1 MAIELQGQYQ
11 ALARKYRPQTF
22 EDVVGQEHVINALMN
37 SIEQQRIHHAY
48 LLTGTRGIGKTT
60 IARIIA
66 KCLECENGIT
76 AHPHV
81 NGESLCDTCKAI
93 ADGNFPDVIEIDGAS
108 QTKVDDTRQLLESTQ
123 YPPLKG
129 RFKVYIIDEV
139 HMLSQ
144 SSFNALLKTLE
155 EPPAYVKFILA
166 TTDPQKIPVTVLSRC
181 LQFQLKALTVNQ
193 ISAQIAKIATK
204 ENISFENDAVNLLAR
219 AARGSMRDALSLC
232 DQAVALGN
240 GSITND
246 NVQAM
251 LGTAGDGFVCSVL
264 DLLKNPSATV
274 QDTATVA
281 VQPQKTLSDV
291 LNEIRTISPNYRTLL
306 NDLVLCFHD
315 LALFQMIGYPQNIN
329 IFSIPQSTLTT
340 YGPLFSSQAL
350 QLYYQIALQGIEEY
364 KVSSDGA
371 TAFEMT
377 ILRMLAF
384 TPEKKKDWIGED
396 NSVEVIYLNP
406 VINSAVDGIVAGKI
420 PAENNHSLNTIFTNE
435 TTGAVST
442 SVAANLKADGSVNS
456 ELVDKVA
463 SENITLNPDI
473 TSALVAEA
481 NAITNSRAI
490 LNKTGEEISLITE
503 TDKIKQNSDINVVTE
518 TAPDAQDLPSDT
530 VTDHDVVVQTADT
543 TNNDVSAPLSVN
555 TDGKT
560 IQSNSV
566 EANSAFA
573 QKSTL
578 DNISIS
584 SAKASPAVEATDTVT
599 VSNDEIPSVTDPNEI
614 NEFPV
619 PDINPQSQV
628 FSVNPQ
634 NSALDFGSTYGS
646 KSEDLNVLI
655 HGLETLNNQV
665 VTNNSPHL
673 GQYRKVLTNIITPK
687 STDSSI
693 VPENEELQTNSSFTK
708 LSSLRNNQ
716 ELQDKFSLISDVSRY
731 INHIYGVLK
740 GYQTEAESLKEGK
753 SKSSHIEG
761 MSSIISDMTYGKNS
775 NDSVNGAANDETPS
789 ITDSISKLPSFNEN
803 GEIVTSSSIAPDTN
817 NTSEVKNEP
826 SVQSVNDSSFDNTEV
841 KSNVNNAETAPA
853 NDEPVYIGATGNLNP
868 EAIKATNADNTN
880 VAIENSVSDSSLVH
894 VPSNSNKVT
903 ADDFTKVVQ
912 ELSSDNSKDKKNEV
926 KTDNNEILTPQ
937 VVELTPDELL
947 RKAQEEALAQLQS
960 NQSLN
965 QKLKEEAATLNKNVD
980 ASNLPIDDNKSFI
993 EDDKANLNAELPDAV
1008 SEGSVS
1014 SPIETTPATSNL
1026 NASTDNA
1033 ATNATRTAAKN
1044 GIAESTDKE
1053 LVIKVNDTLVSTDT
1067 VKVNSIAQS
1076 SVIGSAKVTNNNTKL
1091 TNTDDMRADTDLSK
1105 VQEFMSL
1112 TKALAL
1118 ELQKGSYTDSVPV
1131 IKAHTYSQSLNQAI
1145 TETLNG
1151 QLGSNH
1157 NAVEGNSIGVFSNE
1171 FSSIN
1176 ENKVIET
1183 ASTKPQVLGKHQSV
1197 LQDKTSTAQNTQISE
1212 NNSVSSSS
1220 EVPSEYF
1227 YEIPVDAYESDIDP
1241 VDNSIVDE
1249 SYDNDEFSEGSRV
1262 KGSDLKFDYIGANEN
1277 STNADGNPAKFR
1289 ESTLKLIEEDQQF
1302 ENKRLGRRLESCDFY
1317 DRVYKNDAWYQDIVK
1332 AGYNDG
1338 PVYSALC
1345 YTNRVVSPDDPY
1357 SWVLQISS
1365 DFQLLF
1371 ISPEFHH
1378 NLRTKFSIEQEHP
1391 VELKIEKVQGIP
1403 RGCPEDLARHF
1414 YVKEIEDTRQKM
1426 SKDKNVSL
1434 LLEHLG
1440 EDIRTLN
1447 LSLYK
1452 QEDSKSLTKK

>member
-1 MAIELQGQYQ
+1 M
-11 ALARKYRPQTF
+11 
-22 EDVVGQEHVINALMN
+22 
-37 SIEQQRIHHAY
+37 
-48 LLTGTRGIGKTT
+48 
-60 IARIIA
+60 
-66 KCLECENGIT
+66 
-76 AHPHV
+76 
-81 NGESLCDTCKAI
+81 
-93 ADGNFPDVIEIDGAS
+93 
-108 QTKVDDTRQLLESTQ
+108 
-123 YPPLKG
+123 
-129 RFKVYIIDEV
+129 
-139 HMLSQ
+139 
-144 SSFNALLKTLE
+144 
-155 EPPAYVKFILA
+155 
-166 TTDPQKIPVTVLSRC
+166 
-181 LQFQLKALTVNQ
+181 
-193 ISAQIAKIATK
+193 
-204 ENISFENDAVNLLAR
+204 
-219 AARGSMRDALSLC
+219 
-232 DQAVALGN
+232 
-240 GSITND
+240 
-246 NVQAM
+246 
-251 LGTAGDGFVCSVL
+251 
-264 DLLKNPSATV
+264 
-274 QDTATVA
+274 
-281 VQPQKTLSDV
+281 
-291 LNEIRTISPNYRTLL
+291 
-306 NDLVLCFHD
+306 
-315 LALFQMIGYPQNIN
+315 
-329 IFSIPQSTLTT
+329 
-340 YGPLFSSQAL
+340 
-350 QLYYQIALQGIEEY
+350 
-364 KVSSDGA
+364 
-371 TAFEMT
+371 
-377 ILRMLAF
+377 
-384 TPEKKKDWIGED
+384 
-396 NSVEVIYLNP
+396 
-406 VINSAVDGIVAGKI
+406 
-420 PAENNHSLNTIFTNE
+420 
-435 TTGAVST
+435 
-442 SVAANLKADGSVNS
+442 
-456 ELVDKVA
+456 
-463 SENITLNPDI
+463 NPDI

-555 TDGKT
+555 TDGTT
-560 IQSNSV
+560 IQINSV

-628 FSVNPQ
+628 FSVNPK
-634 NSALDFGSTYGS
+634 NSAPDFGSTYGS

-665 VTNNSPHL
+665 VTNNNPHL

-775 NDSVNGAANDETPS
+775 NDSVNGVANDETPS

-817 NTSEVKNEP
+817 NTSEVKTEP

-965 QKLKEEAATLNKNVD
+965 QKLKEEAAALNKNVD
-980 ASNLPIDDNKSFI
+980 ASNLPKDDNKSFI

-1014 SPIETTPATSNL
+1014 SPIETTPAASNL

-1176 ENKVIET
+1176 ENKAIET
-1183 ASTKPQVLGKHQSV
+1183 ASIQPQVLGKHQSV

-1249 SYDNDEFSEGSRV
+1249 SYDNDEFSEGARV

-1391 VELKIEKVQGIP
+1391 IELKIEKVQGIP

>member
-1 MAIELQGQYQ
+1 M
-11 ALARKYRPQTF
+11 
-22 EDVVGQEHVINALMN
+22 
-37 SIEQQRIHHAY
+37 
-48 LLTGTRGIGKTT
+48 
-60 IARIIA
+60 
-66 KCLECENGIT
+66 
-76 AHPHV
+76 
-81 NGESLCDTCKAI
+81 
-93 ADGNFPDVIEIDGAS
+93 
-108 QTKVDDTRQLLESTQ
+108 
-123 YPPLKG
+123 
-129 RFKVYIIDEV
+129 
-139 HMLSQ
+139 
-144 SSFNALLKTLE
+144 
-155 EPPAYVKFILA
+155 
-166 TTDPQKIPVTVLSRC
+166 
-181 LQFQLKALTVNQ
+181 
-193 ISAQIAKIATK
+193 
-204 ENISFENDAVNLLAR
+204 
-219 AARGSMRDALSLC
+219 
-232 DQAVALGN
+232 
-240 GSITND
+240 
-246 NVQAM
+246 
-251 LGTAGDGFVCSVL
+251 
-264 DLLKNPSATV
+264 
-274 QDTATVA
+274 
-281 VQPQKTLSDV
+281 
-291 LNEIRTISPNYRTLL
+291 
-306 NDLVLCFHD
+306 
-315 LALFQMIGYPQNIN
+315 
-329 IFSIPQSTLTT
+329 
-340 YGPLFSSQAL
+340 
-350 QLYYQIALQGIEEY
+350 
-364 KVSSDGA
+364 
-371 TAFEMT
+371 
-377 ILRMLAF
+377 
-384 TPEKKKDWIGED
+384 
-396 NSVEVIYLNP
+396 
-406 VINSAVDGIVAGKI
+406 
-420 PAENNHSLNTIFTNE
+420 
-435 TTGAVST
+435 
-442 SVAANLKADGSVNS
+442 
-456 ELVDKVA
+456 
-463 SENITLNPDI
+463 NPDI
-473 TSALVAEA
+473 ISALVAEA

-518 TAPDAQDLPSDT
+518 TALDAQDLPSDT

-555 TDGKT
+555 TDGTT
-560 IQSNSV
+560 IQINSV

-584 SAKASPAVEATDTVT
+584 SAKASPTVEATDTVT

-628 FSVNPQ
+628 FSVNPK
-634 NSALDFGSTYGS
+634 NSAPDFGSTYGS

-665 VTNNSPHL
+665 VTNNNPHL

-775 NDSVNGAANDETPS
+775 NDSVNGVANDETPS

-803 GEIVTSSSIAPDTN
+803 GEIVTPSSIAPDTN
-817 NTSEVKNEP
+817 NTSEVKTEP

-965 QKLKEEAATLNKNVD
+965 QKLKEEAAALNKNVD
-980 ASNLPIDDNKSFI
+980 ASNLPKDDNKSFI

-1014 SPIETTPATSNL
+1014 SPIETTPAASNL
-1026 NASTDNA
+1026 NASTDNV

-1171 FSSIN
+1171 DSSIN
-1176 ENKVIET
+1176 ENKAIET
-1183 ASTKPQVLGKHQSV
+1183 ASTKPQVLVQHQSV

-1249 SYDNDEFSEGSRV
+1249 SYDNDEFSEGARV

-1452 QEDSKSLTKK
+1452 QEDSKALTKK

>member
-1 MAIELQGQYQ
+1 M
-11 ALARKYRPQTF
+11 
-22 EDVVGQEHVINALMN
+22 
-37 SIEQQRIHHAY
+37 
-48 LLTGTRGIGKTT
+48 
-60 IARIIA
+60 
-66 KCLECENGIT
+66 
-76 AHPHV
+76 
-81 NGESLCDTCKAI
+81 
-93 ADGNFPDVIEIDGAS
+93 
-108 QTKVDDTRQLLESTQ
+108 
-123 YPPLKG
+123 
-129 RFKVYIIDEV
+129 
-139 HMLSQ
+139 
-144 SSFNALLKTLE
+144 
-155 EPPAYVKFILA
+155 
-166 TTDPQKIPVTVLSRC
+166 
-181 LQFQLKALTVNQ
+181 
-193 ISAQIAKIATK
+193 
-204 ENISFENDAVNLLAR
+204 
-219 AARGSMRDALSLC
+219 
-232 DQAVALGN
+232 
-240 GSITND
+240 
-246 NVQAM
+246 
-251 LGTAGDGFVCSVL
+251 
-264 DLLKNPSATV
+264 
-274 QDTATVA
+274 
-281 VQPQKTLSDV
+281 
-291 LNEIRTISPNYRTLL
+291 
-306 NDLVLCFHD
+306 
-315 LALFQMIGYPQNIN
+315 
-329 IFSIPQSTLTT
+329 
-340 YGPLFSSQAL
+340 
-350 QLYYQIALQGIEEY
+350 
-364 KVSSDGA
+364 
-371 TAFEMT
+371 
-377 ILRMLAF
+377 
-384 TPEKKKDWIGED
+384 
-396 NSVEVIYLNP
+396 
-406 VINSAVDGIVAGKI
+406 
-420 PAENNHSLNTIFTNE
+420 
-435 TTGAVST
+435 
-442 SVAANLKADGSVNS
+442 
-456 ELVDKVA
+456 
-463 SENITLNPDI
+463 NPDI

-555 TDGKT
+555 TDGTT
-560 IQSNSV
+560 IQINSV

-628 FSVNPQ
+628 FSVNPK
-634 NSALDFGSTYGS
+634 NSAPDFGSTYGS

-665 VTNNSPHL
+665 VTNNNPHL

-775 NDSVNGAANDETPS
+775 NDSVNGVANDETPS

-817 NTSEVKNEP
+817 NTSEVKTEP

-965 QKLKEEAATLNKNVD
+965 QKLKEEAAALNKNVD
-980 ASNLPIDDNKSFI
+980 ASNLPKEDNKSFI

-1014 SPIETTPATSNL
+1014 APIETTPAASIL

-1033 ATNATRTAAKN
+1033 ATNATRTAATN

-1053 LVIKVNDTLVSTDT
+1053 LVLKVNDTLVSTDT
-1067 VKVNSIAQS
+1067 VKENSIAQS

-1091 TNTDDMRADTDLSK
+1091 INTDDMRADTDLSK

-1157 NAVEGNSIGVFSNE
+1157 NAVEGNSSGVFSKE

-1183 ASTKPQVLGKHQSV
+1183 ASTKPQVLVQHQSV

-1249 SYDNDEFSEGSRV
+1249 SYDNDEFSEGARV

-1452 QEDSKSLTKK
+1452 QEDSKALTKK

>member
-1 MAIELQGQYQ
+1 M
-11 ALARKYRPQTF
+11 
-22 EDVVGQEHVINALMN
+22 
-37 SIEQQRIHHAY
+37 
-48 LLTGTRGIGKTT
+48 
-60 IARIIA
+60 
-66 KCLECENGIT
+66 
-76 AHPHV
+76 
-81 NGESLCDTCKAI
+81 
-93 ADGNFPDVIEIDGAS
+93 
-108 QTKVDDTRQLLESTQ
+108 
-123 YPPLKG
+123 
-129 RFKVYIIDEV
+129 
-139 HMLSQ
+139 
-144 SSFNALLKTLE
+144 
-155 EPPAYVKFILA
+155 
-166 TTDPQKIPVTVLSRC
+166 
-181 LQFQLKALTVNQ
+181 
-193 ISAQIAKIATK
+193 
-204 ENISFENDAVNLLAR
+204 
-219 AARGSMRDALSLC
+219 
-232 DQAVALGN
+232 
-240 GSITND
+240 
-246 NVQAM
+246 
-251 LGTAGDGFVCSVL
+251 
-264 DLLKNPSATV
+264 
-274 QDTATVA
+274 
-281 VQPQKTLSDV
+281 
-291 LNEIRTISPNYRTLL
+291 
-306 NDLVLCFHD
+306 
-315 LALFQMIGYPQNIN
+315 
-329 IFSIPQSTLTT
+329 
-340 YGPLFSSQAL
+340 
-350 QLYYQIALQGIEEY
+350 
-364 KVSSDGA
+364 
-371 TAFEMT
+371 
-377 ILRMLAF
+377 
-384 TPEKKKDWIGED
+384 
-396 NSVEVIYLNP
+396 
-406 VINSAVDGIVAGKI
+406 
-420 PAENNHSLNTIFTNE
+420 
-435 TTGAVST
+435 
-442 SVAANLKADGSVNS
+442 
-456 ELVDKVA
+456 
-463 SENITLNPDI
+463 NPDI

-490 LNKTGEEISLITE
+490 LNKTGEEIALITE
-503 TDKIKQNSDINVVTE
+503 TDKTKLNSDINVATE

-555 TDGKT
+555 TDGTT

-566 EANSAFA
+566 EANSDFA

-584 SAKASPAVEATDTVT
+584 SAKASPTVEATDTVT

-634 NSALDFGSTYGS
+634 NSAPDFSSTYGS

-665 VTNNSPHL
+665 VTNNNPHL

-693 VPENEELQTNSSFTK
+693 VPENEELQTNSSFTN

-775 NDSVNGAANDETPS
+775 NDSINGAANEETPS

-817 NTSEVKNEP
+817 NTSEVKTEP

-841 KSNVNNAETAPA
+841 KSNANNAETAPA

-894 VPSNSNKVT
+894 VSSNSNKVT

-912 ELSSDNSKDKKNEV
+912 NLSSDNSKDKKNEV

-965 QKLKEEAATLNKNVD
+965 QKLKEEAAALNKNVD
-980 ASNLPIDDNKSFI
+980 ASNLPKDDNKSFI

-1014 SPIETTPATSNL
+1014 APIETTSAASNL

-1033 ATNATRTAAKN
+1033 ATNATRTAATN

-1076 SVIGSAKVTNNNTKL
+1076 SVIGPAKVTNNNTKL

-1151 QLGSNH
+1151 QLGSNL
-1157 NAVEGNSIGVFSNE
+1157 NAVEGNSSGVFSNE
-1171 FSSIN
+1171 DSSIN
-1176 ENKVIET
+1176 ENKVIES
-1183 ASTKPQVLGKHQSV
+1183 ASTKPQVLVQHQSV

-1249 SYDNDEFSEGSRV
+1249 SYDNDEFSEGARV

-1391 VELKIEKVQGIP
+1391 VELKIERVQGIP

-1452 QEDSKSLTKK
+1452 QENSKALTKK

>member
-1 MAIELQGQYQ
+1 M
-11 ALARKYRPQTF
+11 
-22 EDVVGQEHVINALMN
+22 
-37 SIEQQRIHHAY
+37 
-48 LLTGTRGIGKTT
+48 
-60 IARIIA
+60 
-66 KCLECENGIT
+66 
-76 AHPHV
+76 
-81 NGESLCDTCKAI
+81 
-93 ADGNFPDVIEIDGAS
+93 
-108 QTKVDDTRQLLESTQ
+108 
-123 YPPLKG
+123 
-129 RFKVYIIDEV
+129 
-139 HMLSQ
+139 
-144 SSFNALLKTLE
+144 
-155 EPPAYVKFILA
+155 
-166 TTDPQKIPVTVLSRC
+166 
-181 LQFQLKALTVNQ
+181 
-193 ISAQIAKIATK
+193 
-204 ENISFENDAVNLLAR
+204 
-219 AARGSMRDALSLC
+219 
-232 DQAVALGN
+232 
-240 GSITND
+240 
-246 NVQAM
+246 
-251 LGTAGDGFVCSVL
+251 
-264 DLLKNPSATV
+264 
-274 QDTATVA
+274 
-281 VQPQKTLSDV
+281 
-291 LNEIRTISPNYRTLL
+291 
-306 NDLVLCFHD
+306 
-315 LALFQMIGYPQNIN
+315 
-329 IFSIPQSTLTT
+329 
-340 YGPLFSSQAL
+340 
-350 QLYYQIALQGIEEY
+350 
-364 KVSSDGA
+364 
-371 TAFEMT
+371 
-377 ILRMLAF
+377 
-384 TPEKKKDWIGED
+384 
-396 NSVEVIYLNP
+396 
-406 VINSAVDGIVAGKI
+406 
-420 PAENNHSLNTIFTNE
+420 
-435 TTGAVST
+435 
-442 SVAANLKADGSVNS
+442 
-456 ELVDKVA
+456 
-463 SENITLNPDI
+463 NPDI

-555 TDGKT
+555 TDGTT
-560 IQSNSV
+560 IQINSV

-628 FSVNPQ
+628 FSVNPK
-634 NSALDFGSTYGS
+634 NSAPDFGSTYGS

-665 VTNNSPHL
+665 VTNNNPHL

-775 NDSVNGAANDETPS
+775 NASVNGVANDETPS

-817 NTSEVKNEP
+817 NTSEVKTEP

-965 QKLKEEAATLNKNVD
+965 QKLKEEAAALNKNVD
-980 ASNLPIDDNKSFI
+980 ASNLPKDDNKSFI

-1014 SPIETTPATSNL
+1014 SPIETTPAASNL

-1176 ENKVIET
+1176 ENKAIET
-1183 ASTKPQVLGKHQSV
+1183 ASIQPQVLGKHQSV

-1249 SYDNDEFSEGSRV
+1249 SYDNDEFSEGARV

-1391 VELKIEKVQGIP
+1391 IELKIEKVQGIP

>member
-1 MAIELQGQYQ
+1 M
-11 ALARKYRPQTF
+11 
-22 EDVVGQEHVINALMN
+22 
-37 SIEQQRIHHAY
+37 
-48 LLTGTRGIGKTT
+48 
-60 IARIIA
+60 
-66 KCLECENGIT
+66 
-76 AHPHV
+76 
-81 NGESLCDTCKAI
+81 
-93 ADGNFPDVIEIDGAS
+93 
-108 QTKVDDTRQLLESTQ
+108 
-123 YPPLKG
+123 
-129 RFKVYIIDEV
+129 
-139 HMLSQ
+139 
-144 SSFNALLKTLE
+144 
-155 EPPAYVKFILA
+155 
-166 TTDPQKIPVTVLSRC
+166 
-181 LQFQLKALTVNQ
+181 
-193 ISAQIAKIATK
+193 
-204 ENISFENDAVNLLAR
+204 
-219 AARGSMRDALSLC
+219 
-232 DQAVALGN
+232 
-240 GSITND
+240 
-246 NVQAM
+246 
-251 LGTAGDGFVCSVL
+251 
-264 DLLKNPSATV
+264 
-274 QDTATVA
+274 
-281 VQPQKTLSDV
+281 
-291 LNEIRTISPNYRTLL
+291 
-306 NDLVLCFHD
+306 
-315 LALFQMIGYPQNIN
+315 
-329 IFSIPQSTLTT
+329 
-340 YGPLFSSQAL
+340 
-350 QLYYQIALQGIEEY
+350 
-364 KVSSDGA
+364 
-371 TAFEMT
+371 
-377 ILRMLAF
+377 
-384 TPEKKKDWIGED
+384 
-396 NSVEVIYLNP
+396 
-406 VINSAVDGIVAGKI
+406 
-420 PAENNHSLNTIFTNE
+420 
-435 TTGAVST
+435 
-442 SVAANLKADGSVNS
+442 
-456 ELVDKVA
+456 
-463 SENITLNPDI
+463 NPDI

-555 TDGKT
+555 TDGTT
-560 IQSNSV
+560 IQINSV

-628 FSVNPQ
+628 FSVNPK
-634 NSALDFGSTYGS
+634 NSAPDFGSTYGS

-665 VTNNSPHL
+665 VTNNNPHL

-775 NDSVNGAANDETPS
+775 NDSVNGVANDETPS

-817 NTSEVKNEP
+817 NTSEVKTEP

-853 NDEPVYIGATGNLNP
+853 NDEPVYIGATGNLNS

-894 VPSNSNKVT
+894 VPSNTNKVT

-965 QKLKEEAATLNKNVD
+965 KKLKEEAAALNKNVD
-980 ASNLPIDDNKSFI
+980 ASNLPKDDNKSFI

-1014 SPIETTPATSNL
+1014 APIETTPAASNL

-1033 ATNATRTAAKN
+1033 ATNATRTAATN

-1053 LVIKVNDTLVSTDT
+1053 LVLKVNDTLVSTDT
-1067 VKVNSIAQS
+1067 VKENSIAQS

-1091 TNTDDMRADTDLSK
+1091 INTDDMRADTDLSK

-1183 ASTKPQVLGKHQSV
+1183 ASTKPQVLVQHQSV
-1197 LQDKTSTAQNTQISE
+1197 LQDKTSTAHNTQISE

-1220 EVPSEYF
+1220 VVPSEYF

-1249 SYDNDEFSEGSRV
+1249 SYDNDEFSEGARV
-1262 KGSDLKFDYIGANEN
+1262 KGCDLKFDYIGANEN

>member
-1 MAIELQGQYQ
+1 M
-11 ALARKYRPQTF
+11 
-22 EDVVGQEHVINALMN
+22 
-37 SIEQQRIHHAY
+37 
-48 LLTGTRGIGKTT
+48 
-60 IARIIA
+60 
-66 KCLECENGIT
+66 
-76 AHPHV
+76 
-81 NGESLCDTCKAI
+81 
-93 ADGNFPDVIEIDGAS
+93 
-108 QTKVDDTRQLLESTQ
+108 
-123 YPPLKG
+123 
-129 RFKVYIIDEV
+129 
-139 HMLSQ
+139 
-144 SSFNALLKTLE
+144 
-155 EPPAYVKFILA
+155 
-166 TTDPQKIPVTVLSRC
+166 
-181 LQFQLKALTVNQ
+181 
-193 ISAQIAKIATK
+193 
-204 ENISFENDAVNLLAR
+204 
-219 AARGSMRDALSLC
+219 
-232 DQAVALGN
+232 
-240 GSITND
+240 
-246 NVQAM
+246 
-251 LGTAGDGFVCSVL
+251 
-264 DLLKNPSATV
+264 
-274 QDTATVA
+274 
-281 VQPQKTLSDV
+281 
-291 LNEIRTISPNYRTLL
+291 
-306 NDLVLCFHD
+306 
-315 LALFQMIGYPQNIN
+315 
-329 IFSIPQSTLTT
+329 
-340 YGPLFSSQAL
+340 
-350 QLYYQIALQGIEEY
+350 
-364 KVSSDGA
+364 
-371 TAFEMT
+371 
-377 ILRMLAF
+377 
-384 TPEKKKDWIGED
+384 
-396 NSVEVIYLNP
+396 
-406 VINSAVDGIVAGKI
+406 
-420 PAENNHSLNTIFTNE
+420 
-435 TTGAVST
+435 
-442 SVAANLKADGSVNS
+442 
-456 ELVDKVA
+456 
-463 SENITLNPDI
+463 NPDI

-628 FSVNPQ
+628 FSVNPK
-634 NSALDFGSTYGS
+634 NSAPDFGSTYGS

-665 VTNNSPHL
+665 VTNNNPHL

-817 NTSEVKNEP
+817 NSSEVKTEP

-965 QKLKEEAATLNKNVD
+965 QKLKEEAAALNKNVD
-980 ASNLPIDDNKSFI
+980 ASNLPKDDNKSFI

-1014 SPIETTPATSNL
+1014 APIETTPAASNL

-1033 ATNATRTAAKN
+1033 ATNATRTAATN

-1053 LVIKVNDTLVSTDT
+1053 LVLKVNDTLVSTDT
-1067 VKVNSIAQS
+1067 VKENSIAQS

-1183 ASTKPQVLGKHQSV
+1183 ASTKPQVLVQHQSV

-1249 SYDNDEFSEGSRV
+1249 SYDNDEFSEGARV

>member
-1 MAIELQGQYQ
+1 M
-11 ALARKYRPQTF
+11 
-22 EDVVGQEHVINALMN
+22 
-37 SIEQQRIHHAY
+37 
-48 LLTGTRGIGKTT
+48 
-60 IARIIA
+60 
-66 KCLECENGIT
+66 
-76 AHPHV
+76 
-81 NGESLCDTCKAI
+81 
-93 ADGNFPDVIEIDGAS
+93 
-108 QTKVDDTRQLLESTQ
+108 
-123 YPPLKG
+123 
-129 RFKVYIIDEV
+129 
-139 HMLSQ
+139 
-144 SSFNALLKTLE
+144 
-155 EPPAYVKFILA
+155 
-166 TTDPQKIPVTVLSRC
+166 
-181 LQFQLKALTVNQ
+181 
-193 ISAQIAKIATK
+193 
-204 ENISFENDAVNLLAR
+204 
-219 AARGSMRDALSLC
+219 
-232 DQAVALGN
+232 
-240 GSITND
+240 
-246 NVQAM
+246 
-251 LGTAGDGFVCSVL
+251 
-264 DLLKNPSATV
+264 
-274 QDTATVA
+274 
-281 VQPQKTLSDV
+281 
-291 LNEIRTISPNYRTLL
+291 
-306 NDLVLCFHD
+306 
-315 LALFQMIGYPQNIN
+315 
-329 IFSIPQSTLTT
+329 
-340 YGPLFSSQAL
+340 
-350 QLYYQIALQGIEEY
+350 
-364 KVSSDGA
+364 
-371 TAFEMT
+371 
-377 ILRMLAF
+377 
-384 TPEKKKDWIGED
+384 
-396 NSVEVIYLNP
+396 
-406 VINSAVDGIVAGKI
+406 
-420 PAENNHSLNTIFTNE
+420 
-435 TTGAVST
+435 
-442 SVAANLKADGSVNS
+442 
-456 ELVDKVA
+456 
-463 SENITLNPDI
+463 NPDI

-555 TDGKT
+555 TDGTT
-560 IQSNSV
+560 IQINSV

-584 SAKASPAVEATDTVT
+584 SAKASPTVEATDTVT

-628 FSVNPQ
+628 FSVNPK
-634 NSALDFGSTYGS
+634 NSAPDFGSTYGS

-665 VTNNSPHL
+665 VTNNNPHL

-775 NDSVNGAANDETPS
+775 NDSVNGVANDETPS

-803 GEIVTSSSIAPDTN
+803 GEIVTPSSIAPDTN
-817 NTSEVKNEP
+817 NTSEVKTEP

-965 QKLKEEAATLNKNVD
+965 QKLKEEAAALNKNVD
-980 ASNLPIDDNKSFI
+980 ASNLPKDDNKSFI

-1014 SPIETTPATSNL
+1014 SPIETTPAASNL

-1044 GIAESTDKE
+1044 GIAENTDKE

-1171 FSSIN
+1171 DSSIN
-1176 ENKVIET
+1176 ENKAIET
-1183 ASTKPQVLGKHQSV
+1183 ASTKPQVLVQHQSV

-1249 SYDNDEFSEGSRV
+1249 SYDNDEFSEGARV

-1452 QEDSKSLTKK
+1452 QEDSKALTKK

>member
-1 MAIELQGQYQ
+1 M
-11 ALARKYRPQTF
+11 
-22 EDVVGQEHVINALMN
+22 
-37 SIEQQRIHHAY
+37 
-48 LLTGTRGIGKTT
+48 
-60 IARIIA
+60 
-66 KCLECENGIT
+66 
-76 AHPHV
+76 
-81 NGESLCDTCKAI
+81 
-93 ADGNFPDVIEIDGAS
+93 
-108 QTKVDDTRQLLESTQ
+108 
-123 YPPLKG
+123 
-129 RFKVYIIDEV
+129 
-139 HMLSQ
+139 
-144 SSFNALLKTLE
+144 
-155 EPPAYVKFILA
+155 
-166 TTDPQKIPVTVLSRC
+166 
-181 LQFQLKALTVNQ
+181 
-193 ISAQIAKIATK
+193 
-204 ENISFENDAVNLLAR
+204 
-219 AARGSMRDALSLC
+219 
-232 DQAVALGN
+232 
-240 GSITND
+240 
-246 NVQAM
+246 
-251 LGTAGDGFVCSVL
+251 
-264 DLLKNPSATV
+264 
-274 QDTATVA
+274 
-281 VQPQKTLSDV
+281 
-291 LNEIRTISPNYRTLL
+291 
-306 NDLVLCFHD
+306 
-315 LALFQMIGYPQNIN
+315 
-329 IFSIPQSTLTT
+329 
-340 YGPLFSSQAL
+340 
-350 QLYYQIALQGIEEY
+350 
-364 KVSSDGA
+364 
-371 TAFEMT
+371 
-377 ILRMLAF
+377 
-384 TPEKKKDWIGED
+384 
-396 NSVEVIYLNP
+396 
-406 VINSAVDGIVAGKI
+406 
-420 PAENNHSLNTIFTNE
+420 
-435 TTGAVST
+435 
-442 SVAANLKADGSVNS
+442 
-456 ELVDKVA
+456 
-463 SENITLNPDI
+463 NPDI

-490 LNKTGEEISLITE
+490 LNKTGEEIALITE
-503 TDKIKQNSDINVVTE
+503 TDKTKLNSDINVVTE
-518 TAPDAQDLPSDT
+518 TAPDAQDLPSDS

-614 NEFPV
+614 NEFQV
-619 PDINPQSQV
+619 TDINPQSQV

-634 NSALDFGSTYGS
+634 NNAPDFGSTYGS

-665 VTNNSPHL
+665 VTNNNPHL

-817 NTSEVKNEP
+817 NSSEVKTEP

-965 QKLKEEAATLNKNVD
+965 QKLKEEAAALNKNVD
-980 ASNLPIDDNKSFI
+980 ASNLPKDDNKSFI

-1014 SPIETTPATSNL
+1014 APIETTPAASNL
-1026 NASTDNA
+1026 NASTDNV
-1033 ATNATRTAAKN
+1033 ATNATRTTATN

-1076 SVIGSAKVTNNNTKL
+1076 SIIGSAKVTNNNTKL
-1091 TNTDDMRADTDLSK
+1091 TNTDDMRSDTDLSK

-1171 FSSIN
+1171 VSSIN

-1183 ASTKPQVLGKHQSV
+1183 ASTKPQVLVQHQSV
-1197 LQDKTSTAQNTQISE
+1197 LQDKTSTAHNTQISE

-1220 EVPSEYF
+1220 EMPSEYF

-1249 SYDNDEFSEGSRV
+1249 SYDNDEFSEGARV

-1317 DRVYKNDAWYQDIVK
+1317 DKVYKNDAWYQDIVK

>member
-1 MAIELQGQYQ
+1 M
-11 ALARKYRPQTF
+11 
-22 EDVVGQEHVINALMN
+22 
-37 SIEQQRIHHAY
+37 
-48 LLTGTRGIGKTT
+48 
-60 IARIIA
+60 
-66 KCLECENGIT
+66 
-76 AHPHV
+76 
-81 NGESLCDTCKAI
+81 
-93 ADGNFPDVIEIDGAS
+93 
-108 QTKVDDTRQLLESTQ
+108 
-123 YPPLKG
+123 
-129 RFKVYIIDEV
+129 
-139 HMLSQ
+139 
-144 SSFNALLKTLE
+144 
-155 EPPAYVKFILA
+155 
-166 TTDPQKIPVTVLSRC
+166 
-181 LQFQLKALTVNQ
+181 
-193 ISAQIAKIATK
+193 
-204 ENISFENDAVNLLAR
+204 
-219 AARGSMRDALSLC
+219 
-232 DQAVALGN
+232 
-240 GSITND
+240 
-246 NVQAM
+246 
-251 LGTAGDGFVCSVL
+251 
-264 DLLKNPSATV
+264 
-274 QDTATVA
+274 
-281 VQPQKTLSDV
+281 
-291 LNEIRTISPNYRTLL
+291 
-306 NDLVLCFHD
+306 
-315 LALFQMIGYPQNIN
+315 
-329 IFSIPQSTLTT
+329 
-340 YGPLFSSQAL
+340 
-350 QLYYQIALQGIEEY
+350 
-364 KVSSDGA
+364 
-371 TAFEMT
+371 
-377 ILRMLAF
+377 
-384 TPEKKKDWIGED
+384 
-396 NSVEVIYLNP
+396 
-406 VINSAVDGIVAGKI
+406 
-420 PAENNHSLNTIFTNE
+420 
-435 TTGAVST
+435 
-442 SVAANLKADGSVNS
+442 
-456 ELVDKVA
+456 
-463 SENITLNPDI
+463 NPDI

-490 LNKTGEEISLITE
+490 LNKTGEEIALITE
-503 TDKIKQNSDINVVTE
+503 TDKTKLNSDINVATE

-530 VTDHDVVVQTADT
+530 VTDHDVVVQTVDT

-555 TDGKT
+555 TDGTT

-566 EANSAFA
+566 EANSDFA

-584 SAKASPAVEATDTVT
+584 SAKASPTVEATDTVT

-634 NSALDFGSTYGS
+634 NSAPDFSSTYGS

-665 VTNNSPHL
+665 VTNNNPHL

-775 NDSVNGAANDETPS
+775 NDSVNGDANDETPS

-803 GEIVTSSSIAPDTN
+803 GEIVTSSSIVPDTN
-817 NTSEVKNEP
+817 NTSEVKTEP
-826 SVQSVNDSSFDNTEV
+826 SVQSVNDSPFDNTEV

-853 NDEPVYIGATGNLNP
+853 NGEPVYIGTTGNLNH

-894 VPSNSNKVT
+894 VSSNSNKVT

-912 ELSSDNSKDKKNEV
+912 NLSSDNLKDKKNEV
-926 KTDNNEILTPQ
+926 KTDNNDILTPQ

-965 QKLKEEAATLNKNVD
+965 QKLKEEAAALNKNVD
-980 ASNLPIDDNKSFI
+980 ASNLPKNDNKSFI

-1014 SPIETTPATSNL
+1014 APIETTPAASNL

-1033 ATNATRTAAKN
+1033 ATNATRTSATD

-1112 TKALAL
+1112 TKALAI

-1157 NAVEGNSIGVFSNE
+1157 NAVEGNSSGVFSNE
-1171 FSSIN
+1171 VSSIN

-1183 ASTKPQVLGKHQSV
+1183 ASTKPQVLVQHQSV
-1197 LQDKTSTAQNTQISE
+1197 LQDKISTAQNTQISE

-1249 SYDNDEFSEGSRV
+1249 SYDNDEFSEGARV

-1391 VELKIEKVQGIP
+1391 VELKIENVQGIP

-1414 YVKEIEDTRQKM
+1414 YIKEIEDTRQKM

-1452 QEDSKSLTKK
+1452 QEDSKALTKK

>member
-1 MAIELQGQYQ
+1 M
-11 ALARKYRPQTF
+11 
-22 EDVVGQEHVINALMN
+22 
-37 SIEQQRIHHAY
+37 
-48 LLTGTRGIGKTT
+48 
-60 IARIIA
+60 
-66 KCLECENGIT
+66 
-76 AHPHV
+76 
-81 NGESLCDTCKAI
+81 
-93 ADGNFPDVIEIDGAS
+93 
-108 QTKVDDTRQLLESTQ
+108 
-123 YPPLKG
+123 
-129 RFKVYIIDEV
+129 
-139 HMLSQ
+139 
-144 SSFNALLKTLE
+144 
-155 EPPAYVKFILA
+155 
-166 TTDPQKIPVTVLSRC
+166 
-181 LQFQLKALTVNQ
+181 
-193 ISAQIAKIATK
+193 
-204 ENISFENDAVNLLAR
+204 
-219 AARGSMRDALSLC
+219 
-232 DQAVALGN
+232 
-240 GSITND
+240 
-246 NVQAM
+246 
-251 LGTAGDGFVCSVL
+251 
-264 DLLKNPSATV
+264 
-274 QDTATVA
+274 
-281 VQPQKTLSDV
+281 
-291 LNEIRTISPNYRTLL
+291 
-306 NDLVLCFHD
+306 
-315 LALFQMIGYPQNIN
+315 
-329 IFSIPQSTLTT
+329 
-340 YGPLFSSQAL
+340 
-350 QLYYQIALQGIEEY
+350 
-364 KVSSDGA
+364 
-371 TAFEMT
+371 
-377 ILRMLAF
+377 
-384 TPEKKKDWIGED
+384 
-396 NSVEVIYLNP
+396 
-406 VINSAVDGIVAGKI
+406 
-420 PAENNHSLNTIFTNE
+420 
-435 TTGAVST
+435 
-442 SVAANLKADGSVNS
+442 
-456 ELVDKVA
+456 
-463 SENITLNPDI
+463 NPDI

-555 TDGKT
+555 TDGTT
-560 IQSNSV
+560 IQINSV

-628 FSVNPQ
+628 FSVNPK
-634 NSALDFGSTYGS
+634 NSAPDFGSTYGS

-665 VTNNSPHL
+665 VTNNNPHL

-775 NDSVNGAANDETPS
+775 NDSVNGVANDETPS

-817 NTSEVKNEP
+817 NTSEVKTEP

-965 QKLKEEAATLNKNVD
+965 QKLKEEAAALNKNVD
-980 ASNLPIDDNKSFI
+980 ASNLPKEDNKSFI

-1014 SPIETTPATSNL
+1014 APIETTPAASIL

-1033 ATNATRTAAKN
+1033 ATNATRTAATN

-1053 LVIKVNDTLVSTDT
+1053 LVLKVNDTLVSTDT
-1067 VKVNSIAQS
+1067 VKENSIAQS

-1091 TNTDDMRADTDLSK
+1091 INTDDMRADTDLSK

-1157 NAVEGNSIGVFSNE
+1157 NAVEGNSSGVFSKE

-1183 ASTKPQVLGKHQSV
+1183 ASIQPQVLVQHQSV

-1249 SYDNDEFSEGSRV
+1249 SYDNDEFSEGARV

-1452 QEDSKSLTKK
+1452 QEDSKALTKK

>member
-1 MAIELQGQYQ
+1 M
-11 ALARKYRPQTF
+11 
-22 EDVVGQEHVINALMN
+22 
-37 SIEQQRIHHAY
+37 
-48 LLTGTRGIGKTT
+48 
-60 IARIIA
+60 
-66 KCLECENGIT
+66 
-76 AHPHV
+76 
-81 NGESLCDTCKAI
+81 
-93 ADGNFPDVIEIDGAS
+93 
-108 QTKVDDTRQLLESTQ
+108 
-123 YPPLKG
+123 
-129 RFKVYIIDEV
+129 
-139 HMLSQ
+139 
-144 SSFNALLKTLE
+144 
-155 EPPAYVKFILA
+155 
-166 TTDPQKIPVTVLSRC
+166 
-181 LQFQLKALTVNQ
+181 
-193 ISAQIAKIATK
+193 
-204 ENISFENDAVNLLAR
+204 
-219 AARGSMRDALSLC
+219 
-232 DQAVALGN
+232 
-240 GSITND
+240 
-246 NVQAM
+246 
-251 LGTAGDGFVCSVL
+251 
-264 DLLKNPSATV
+264 
-274 QDTATVA
+274 
-281 VQPQKTLSDV
+281 
-291 LNEIRTISPNYRTLL
+291 
-306 NDLVLCFHD
+306 
-315 LALFQMIGYPQNIN
+315 
-329 IFSIPQSTLTT
+329 
-340 YGPLFSSQAL
+340 
-350 QLYYQIALQGIEEY
+350 
-364 KVSSDGA
+364 
-371 TAFEMT
+371 
-377 ILRMLAF
+377 
-384 TPEKKKDWIGED
+384 
-396 NSVEVIYLNP
+396 
-406 VINSAVDGIVAGKI
+406 
-420 PAENNHSLNTIFTNE
+420 
-435 TTGAVST
+435 
-442 SVAANLKADGSVNS
+442 
-456 ELVDKVA
+456 
-463 SENITLNPDI
+463 NPDI

-490 LNKTGEEISLITE
+490 LNKTGEEIALITE
-503 TDKIKQNSDINVVTE
+503 TDKTKLNSDINVATE

-530 VTDHDVVVQTADT
+530 VTDHDVVVQTVDT

-555 TDGKT
+555 TDGTT

-566 EANSAFA
+566 EANSDFA

-584 SAKASPAVEATDTVT
+584 SAKASPTVETTDTVT

-634 NSALDFGSTYGS
+634 NSAPDFSSTYGS

-665 VTNNSPHL
+665 VTNNNPHL

-775 NDSVNGAANDETPS
+775 NDSVNGDANDETPS

-803 GEIVTSSSIAPDTN
+803 GEIVTSSSIVPDTN
-817 NTSEVKNEP
+817 NTSEVKTEP
-826 SVQSVNDSSFDNTEV
+826 SVQSVNDSPFDNTEV

-853 NDEPVYIGATGNLNP
+853 NGEPVYIGTTGNLNH

-894 VPSNSNKVT
+894 VSSNSNKVT

-912 ELSSDNSKDKKNEV
+912 NLSSDNSKDKKNEV

-965 QKLKEEAATLNKNVD
+965 QKLKEEAAALNKNVD
-980 ASNLPIDDNKSFI
+980 ASNLPKNDNKSFI

-1014 SPIETTPATSNL
+1014 APIETTPAASNL

-1033 ATNATRTAAKN
+1033 ATNATRTSATD

-1157 NAVEGNSIGVFSNE
+1157 NAVEGNSSGVFSNE
-1171 FSSIN
+1171 VSSIN
-1176 ENKVIET
+1176 ENNVIET
-1183 ASTKPQVLGKHQSV
+1183 ASTKPQVLVQHQSV
-1197 LQDKTSTAQNTQISE
+1197 LQDKISTAQNTQISE

-1249 SYDNDEFSEGSRV
+1249 SYDNDEFSEGARV

-1414 YVKEIEDTRQKM
+1414 YIKEIEDTRQKM

-1452 QEDSKSLTKK
+1452 QEDSKALTKK

>member
-1 MAIELQGQYQ
+1 M
-11 ALARKYRPQTF
+11 
-22 EDVVGQEHVINALMN
+22 
-37 SIEQQRIHHAY
+37 
-48 LLTGTRGIGKTT
+48 
-60 IARIIA
+60 
-66 KCLECENGIT
+66 
-76 AHPHV
+76 
-81 NGESLCDTCKAI
+81 
-93 ADGNFPDVIEIDGAS
+93 
-108 QTKVDDTRQLLESTQ
+108 
-123 YPPLKG
+123 
-129 RFKVYIIDEV
+129 
-139 HMLSQ
+139 
-144 SSFNALLKTLE
+144 
-155 EPPAYVKFILA
+155 
-166 TTDPQKIPVTVLSRC
+166 
-181 LQFQLKALTVNQ
+181 
-193 ISAQIAKIATK
+193 
-204 ENISFENDAVNLLAR
+204 
-219 AARGSMRDALSLC
+219 
-232 DQAVALGN
+232 
-240 GSITND
+240 
-246 NVQAM
+246 
-251 LGTAGDGFVCSVL
+251 
-264 DLLKNPSATV
+264 
-274 QDTATVA
+274 
-281 VQPQKTLSDV
+281 
-291 LNEIRTISPNYRTLL
+291 
-306 NDLVLCFHD
+306 
-315 LALFQMIGYPQNIN
+315 
-329 IFSIPQSTLTT
+329 
-340 YGPLFSSQAL
+340 
-350 QLYYQIALQGIEEY
+350 
-364 KVSSDGA
+364 
-371 TAFEMT
+371 
-377 ILRMLAF
+377 
-384 TPEKKKDWIGED
+384 
-396 NSVEVIYLNP
+396 
-406 VINSAVDGIVAGKI
+406 
-420 PAENNHSLNTIFTNE
+420 
-435 TTGAVST
+435 
-442 SVAANLKADGSVNS
+442 
-456 ELVDKVA
+456 
-463 SENITLNPDI
+463 NPDI

-490 LNKTGEEISLITE
+490 LNKTGEEIALITE
-503 TDKIKQNSDINVVTE
+503 TDKTKLNSDINVATE

-530 VTDHDVVVQTADT
+530 VTDHDVVVQTVDT

-555 TDGKT
+555 TDGTT

-566 EANSAFA
+566 EANSDFA

-584 SAKASPAVEATDTVT
+584 SAKASPTVEATDTVT

-634 NSALDFGSTYGS
+634 NSAPDFSSTYGS

-665 VTNNSPHL
+665 VTNNNPHL

-775 NDSVNGAANDETPS
+775 NDSVNGDANDETPS

-803 GEIVTSSSIAPDTN
+803 GEIVTSSSIVPDTN
-817 NTSEVKNEP
+817 NTSEVKTEP
-826 SVQSVNDSSFDNTEV
+826 SVQSVNDSPFDNTEV

-853 NDEPVYIGATGNLNP
+853 NGEPVYIGTTGNLNH

-894 VPSNSNKVT
+894 VSSNSNKVT

-912 ELSSDNSKDKKNEV
+912 NLSSDNSKDKKNEV
-926 KTDNNEILTPQ
+926 KTDNNDILTPQ

-965 QKLKEEAATLNKNVD
+965 QKLKEEAAALNKNVD
-980 ASNLPIDDNKSFI
+980 ASNLPKNDNKSFI

-1014 SPIETTPATSNL
+1014 APIETTPAASNL

-1033 ATNATRTAAKN
+1033 ATNATRTSATD

-1112 TKALAL
+1112 TKALAI

-1157 NAVEGNSIGVFSNE
+1157 NAVEGNSSGVFSNE
-1171 FSSIN
+1171 VSSIN

-1183 ASTKPQVLGKHQSV
+1183 ASTKPQVLVQHQSV
-1197 LQDKTSTAQNTQISE
+1197 LQDKISTAQNTQISE

-1249 SYDNDEFSEGSRV
+1249 SYDNDEFSEGARV

-1391 VELKIEKVQGIP
+1391 VELKIENVQGIP

-1414 YVKEIEDTRQKM
+1414 YIKEIEDTRQKM

-1452 QEDSKSLTKK
+1452 QEDSKALTKK

>member
-1 MAIELQGQYQ
+1 M
-11 ALARKYRPQTF
+11 
-22 EDVVGQEHVINALMN
+22 
-37 SIEQQRIHHAY
+37 
-48 LLTGTRGIGKTT
+48 
-60 IARIIA
+60 
-66 KCLECENGIT
+66 
-76 AHPHV
+76 
-81 NGESLCDTCKAI
+81 
-93 ADGNFPDVIEIDGAS
+93 
-108 QTKVDDTRQLLESTQ
+108 
-123 YPPLKG
+123 
-129 RFKVYIIDEV
+129 
-139 HMLSQ
+139 
-144 SSFNALLKTLE
+144 
-155 EPPAYVKFILA
+155 
-166 TTDPQKIPVTVLSRC
+166 
-181 LQFQLKALTVNQ
+181 
-193 ISAQIAKIATK
+193 
-204 ENISFENDAVNLLAR
+204 
-219 AARGSMRDALSLC
+219 
-232 DQAVALGN
+232 
-240 GSITND
+240 
-246 NVQAM
+246 
-251 LGTAGDGFVCSVL
+251 
-264 DLLKNPSATV
+264 
-274 QDTATVA
+274 
-281 VQPQKTLSDV
+281 
-291 LNEIRTISPNYRTLL
+291 
-306 NDLVLCFHD
+306 
-315 LALFQMIGYPQNIN
+315 
-329 IFSIPQSTLTT
+329 
-340 YGPLFSSQAL
+340 
-350 QLYYQIALQGIEEY
+350 
-364 KVSSDGA
+364 
-371 TAFEMT
+371 
-377 ILRMLAF
+377 
-384 TPEKKKDWIGED
+384 
-396 NSVEVIYLNP
+396 
-406 VINSAVDGIVAGKI
+406 
-420 PAENNHSLNTIFTNE
+420 
-435 TTGAVST
+435 
-442 SVAANLKADGSVNS
+442 
-456 ELVDKVA
+456 
-463 SENITLNPDI
+463 NPDI

-555 TDGKT
+555 TDGTT
-560 IQSNSV
+560 IQINSV

-628 FSVNPQ
+628 FSVNPK
-634 NSALDFGSTYGS
+634 NSAPDFGSTYGS

-665 VTNNSPHL
+665 VTNNNPHL

-775 NDSVNGAANDETPS
+775 NDSVNGVANDETPS

-817 NTSEVKNEP
+817 NTSEVKTEP

-1008 SEGSVS
+1008 SERSVS
-1014 SPIETTPATSNL
+1014 SPIETTPAASNL

-1033 ATNATRTAAKN
+1033 ATNATRTAATD

-1053 LVIKVNDTLVSTDT
+1053 LVI
-1067 VKVNSIAQS
+1067 KVNSIAQS

-1183 ASTKPQVLGKHQSV
+1183 ASIQPQVLVQHQSV
-1197 LQDKTSTAQNTQISE
+1197 LQNKISTAQNTQISE

-1249 SYDNDEFSEGSRV
+1249 SYDNDEFSEGARV
-1262 KGSDLKFDYIGANEN
+1262 KGSDLKFDYVGANEN

>member
-1 MAIELQGQYQ
+1 M
-11 ALARKYRPQTF
+11 
-22 EDVVGQEHVINALMN
+22 
-37 SIEQQRIHHAY
+37 
-48 LLTGTRGIGKTT
+48 
-60 IARIIA
+60 
-66 KCLECENGIT
+66 
-76 AHPHV
+76 
-81 NGESLCDTCKAI
+81 
-93 ADGNFPDVIEIDGAS
+93 
-108 QTKVDDTRQLLESTQ
+108 
-123 YPPLKG
+123 
-129 RFKVYIIDEV
+129 
-139 HMLSQ
+139 
-144 SSFNALLKTLE
+144 
-155 EPPAYVKFILA
+155 
-166 TTDPQKIPVTVLSRC
+166 
-181 LQFQLKALTVNQ
+181 
-193 ISAQIAKIATK
+193 
-204 ENISFENDAVNLLAR
+204 
-219 AARGSMRDALSLC
+219 
-232 DQAVALGN
+232 
-240 GSITND
+240 
-246 NVQAM
+246 
-251 LGTAGDGFVCSVL
+251 
-264 DLLKNPSATV
+264 
-274 QDTATVA
+274 
-281 VQPQKTLSDV
+281 
-291 LNEIRTISPNYRTLL
+291 
-306 NDLVLCFHD
+306 
-315 LALFQMIGYPQNIN
+315 
-329 IFSIPQSTLTT
+329 
-340 YGPLFSSQAL
+340 
-350 QLYYQIALQGIEEY
+350 
-364 KVSSDGA
+364 
-371 TAFEMT
+371 
-377 ILRMLAF
+377 
-384 TPEKKKDWIGED
+384 
-396 NSVEVIYLNP
+396 
-406 VINSAVDGIVAGKI
+406 
-420 PAENNHSLNTIFTNE
+420 
-435 TTGAVST
+435 
-442 SVAANLKADGSVNS
+442 
-456 ELVDKVA
+456 
-463 SENITLNPDI
+463 NPDI

-490 LNKTGEEISLITE
+490 LNKTGEEIALITE
-503 TDKIKQNSDINVVTE
+503 TDKTKLNSDINVVTE
-518 TAPDAQDLPSDT
+518 TAPDAQDLPSDS

-614 NEFPV
+614 NEFQV
-619 PDINPQSQV
+619 TDINPQSQV

-634 NSALDFGSTYGS
+634 NNAPDFGSTYGS

-665 VTNNSPHL
+665 VTNNNPHL

-817 NTSEVKNEP
+817 NSSEVKTEP

>member
-1 MAIELQGQYQ
+1 M
-11 ALARKYRPQTF
+11 
-22 EDVVGQEHVINALMN
+22 
-37 SIEQQRIHHAY
+37 
-48 LLTGTRGIGKTT
+48 
-60 IARIIA
+60 
-66 KCLECENGIT
+66 
-76 AHPHV
+76 
-81 NGESLCDTCKAI
+81 
-93 ADGNFPDVIEIDGAS
+93 
-108 QTKVDDTRQLLESTQ
+108 
-123 YPPLKG
+123 
-129 RFKVYIIDEV
+129 
-139 HMLSQ
+139 
-144 SSFNALLKTLE
+144 
-155 EPPAYVKFILA
+155 
-166 TTDPQKIPVTVLSRC
+166 
-181 LQFQLKALTVNQ
+181 
-193 ISAQIAKIATK
+193 
-204 ENISFENDAVNLLAR
+204 
-219 AARGSMRDALSLC
+219 
-232 DQAVALGN
+232 
-240 GSITND
+240 
-246 NVQAM
+246 
-251 LGTAGDGFVCSVL
+251 
-264 DLLKNPSATV
+264 
-274 QDTATVA
+274 
-281 VQPQKTLSDV
+281 
-291 LNEIRTISPNYRTLL
+291 
-306 NDLVLCFHD
+306 
-315 LALFQMIGYPQNIN
+315 
-329 IFSIPQSTLTT
+329 
-340 YGPLFSSQAL
+340 
-350 QLYYQIALQGIEEY
+350 
-364 KVSSDGA
+364 
-371 TAFEMT
+371 
-377 ILRMLAF
+377 
-384 TPEKKKDWIGED
+384 
-396 NSVEVIYLNP
+396 
-406 VINSAVDGIVAGKI
+406 
-420 PAENNHSLNTIFTNE
+420 
-435 TTGAVST
+435 
-442 SVAANLKADGSVNS
+442 
-456 ELVDKVA
+456 
-463 SENITLNPDI
+463 
-473 TSALVAEA
+473 
-481 NAITNSRAI
+481 
-490 LNKTGEEISLITE
+490 
-503 TDKIKQNSDINVVTE
+503 
-518 TAPDAQDLPSDT
+518 
-530 VTDHDVVVQTADT
+530 
-543 TNNDVSAPLSVN
+543 
-555 TDGKT
+555 
-560 IQSNSV
+560 
-566 EANSAFA
+566 
-573 QKSTL
+573 
-578 DNISIS
+578 
-584 SAKASPAVEATDTVT
+584 
-599 VSNDEIPSVTDPNEI
+599 
-614 NEFPV
+614 
-619 PDINPQSQV
+619 
-628 FSVNPQ
+628 
-634 NSALDFGSTYGS
+634 
-646 KSEDLNVLI
+646 
-655 HGLETLNNQV
+655 
-665 VTNNSPHL
+665 
-673 GQYRKVLTNIITPK
+673 
-687 STDSSI
+687 
-693 VPENEELQTNSSFTK
+693 
-708 LSSLRNNQ
+708 
-716 ELQDKFSLISDVSRY
+716 
-731 INHIYGVLK
+731 
-740 GYQTEAESLKEGK
+740 
-753 SKSSHIEG
+753 
-761 MSSIISDMTYGKNS
+761 
-775 NDSVNGAANDETPS
+775 
-789 ITDSISKLPSFNEN
+789 
-803 GEIVTSSSIAPDTN
+803 
-817 NTSEVKNEP
+817 
-826 SVQSVNDSSFDNTEV
+826 
-841 KSNVNNAETAPA
+841 
-853 NDEPVYIGATGNLNP
+853 
-868 EAIKATNADNTN
+868 
-880 VAIENSVSDSSLVH
+880 VH

-965 QKLKEEAATLNKNVD
+965 QKLKEEAAALNKNVD
-980 ASNLPIDDNKSFI
+980 ASNLPKDDNKSFI

-1014 SPIETTPATSNL
+1014 APIETTPAASNL
-1026 NASTDNA
+1026 NASTDNT
-1033 ATNATRTAAKN
+1033 ATNATRTAATN
-1044 GIAESTDKE
+1044 GIAESTDKG

-1183 ASTKPQVLGKHQSV
+1183 ASIQPQVLVQHQSV
-1197 LQDKTSTAQNTQISE
+1197 LQDKTSTAKNTQISE

-1220 EVPSEYF
+1220 ELPSEYF

-1249 SYDNDEFSEGSRV
+1249 SYDNDEFSEGARV

-1357 SWVLQISS
+1357 FWVLQISS

-1414 YVKEIEDTRQKM
+1414 YIKEIEDTRQKM

-1452 QEDSKSLTKK
+1452 QEDSKALTKK

>member
-1 MAIELQGQYQ
+1 M
-11 ALARKYRPQTF
+11 
-22 EDVVGQEHVINALMN
+22 
-37 SIEQQRIHHAY
+37 
-48 LLTGTRGIGKTT
+48 
-60 IARIIA
+60 
-66 KCLECENGIT
+66 
-76 AHPHV
+76 
-81 NGESLCDTCKAI
+81 
-93 ADGNFPDVIEIDGAS
+93 
-108 QTKVDDTRQLLESTQ
+108 
-123 YPPLKG
+123 
-129 RFKVYIIDEV
+129 
-139 HMLSQ
+139 
-144 SSFNALLKTLE
+144 
-155 EPPAYVKFILA
+155 
-166 TTDPQKIPVTVLSRC
+166 
-181 LQFQLKALTVNQ
+181 
-193 ISAQIAKIATK
+193 
-204 ENISFENDAVNLLAR
+204 
-219 AARGSMRDALSLC
+219 
-232 DQAVALGN
+232 
-240 GSITND
+240 
-246 NVQAM
+246 
-251 LGTAGDGFVCSVL
+251 
-264 DLLKNPSATV
+264 
-274 QDTATVA
+274 
-281 VQPQKTLSDV
+281 
-291 LNEIRTISPNYRTLL
+291 
-306 NDLVLCFHD
+306 
-315 LALFQMIGYPQNIN
+315 
-329 IFSIPQSTLTT
+329 
-340 YGPLFSSQAL
+340 
-350 QLYYQIALQGIEEY
+350 
-364 KVSSDGA
+364 
-371 TAFEMT
+371 
-377 ILRMLAF
+377 
-384 TPEKKKDWIGED
+384 
-396 NSVEVIYLNP
+396 
-406 VINSAVDGIVAGKI
+406 
-420 PAENNHSLNTIFTNE
+420 
-435 TTGAVST
+435 
-442 SVAANLKADGSVNS
+442 
-456 ELVDKVA
+456 
-463 SENITLNPDI
+463 
-473 TSALVAEA
+473 
-481 NAITNSRAI
+481 
-490 LNKTGEEISLITE
+490 
-503 TDKIKQNSDINVVTE
+503 
-518 TAPDAQDLPSDT
+518 
-530 VTDHDVVVQTADT
+530 VVQTADT

-634 NSALDFGSTYGS
+634 NSAPDFSSTYGS

-665 VTNNSPHL
+665 VTNNNPHL

-775 NDSVNGAANDETPS
+775 NDSINGAANDETPS

-817 NTSEVKNEP
+817 NTSEVKTEP

-894 VPSNSNKVT
+894 VSSNSNKVT

-965 QKLKEEAATLNKNVD
+965 QKLKEEAAALNKNVD
-980 ASNLPIDDNKSFI
+980 ASNLPKDDNKSFI

-1014 SPIETTPATSNL
+1014 APIETTPAASNL

-1033 ATNATRTAAKN
+1033 ATNATRTAGTN

-1183 ASTKPQVLGKHQSV
+1183 ASTKPQVLVQHQSV

-1249 SYDNDEFSEGSRV
+1249 SYDNDEFSEGARV

-1452 QEDSKSLTKK
+1452 QEDSKTLTKK

>member
-1 MAIELQGQYQ
+1 M
-11 ALARKYRPQTF
+11 
-22 EDVVGQEHVINALMN
+22 
-37 SIEQQRIHHAY
+37 
-48 LLTGTRGIGKTT
+48 
-60 IARIIA
+60 
-66 KCLECENGIT
+66 
-76 AHPHV
+76 
-81 NGESLCDTCKAI
+81 
-93 ADGNFPDVIEIDGAS
+93 
-108 QTKVDDTRQLLESTQ
+108 
-123 YPPLKG
+123 
-129 RFKVYIIDEV
+129 
-139 HMLSQ
+139 
-144 SSFNALLKTLE
+144 
-155 EPPAYVKFILA
+155 
-166 TTDPQKIPVTVLSRC
+166 
-181 LQFQLKALTVNQ
+181 
-193 ISAQIAKIATK
+193 
-204 ENISFENDAVNLLAR
+204 
-219 AARGSMRDALSLC
+219 
-232 DQAVALGN
+232 
-240 GSITND
+240 
-246 NVQAM
+246 
-251 LGTAGDGFVCSVL
+251 
-264 DLLKNPSATV
+264 
-274 QDTATVA
+274 
-281 VQPQKTLSDV
+281 
-291 LNEIRTISPNYRTLL
+291 
-306 NDLVLCFHD
+306 
-315 LALFQMIGYPQNIN
+315 
-329 IFSIPQSTLTT
+329 
-340 YGPLFSSQAL
+340 
-350 QLYYQIALQGIEEY
+350 
-364 KVSSDGA
+364 
-371 TAFEMT
+371 
-377 ILRMLAF
+377 
-384 TPEKKKDWIGED
+384 
-396 NSVEVIYLNP
+396 
-406 VINSAVDGIVAGKI
+406 
-420 PAENNHSLNTIFTNE
+420 
-435 TTGAVST
+435 
-442 SVAANLKADGSVNS
+442 
-456 ELVDKVA
+456 
-463 SENITLNPDI
+463 NPDI

-490 LNKTGEEISLITE
+490 LNKTGEEIALITE
-503 TDKIKQNSDINVVTE
+503 TDKTKLNSDINVVTE
-518 TAPDAQDLPSDT
+518 TAPDAQDLPSDS

-614 NEFPV
+614 NEFQV
-619 PDINPQSQV
+619 TDINPQSQV

-634 NSALDFGSTYGS
+634 NNAPDFGSTYGS

-665 VTNNSPHL
+665 VTNNNPHL
-673 GQYRKVLTNIITPK
+673 GQYKKVLTNIITPK

-775 NDSVNGAANDETPS
+775 NDSINGAANDETPS

-817 NTSEVKNEP
+817 NISEVKTEP

-894 VPSNSNKVT
+894 VSSNSNKVT

-965 QKLKEEAATLNKNVD
+965 QKLKEEAAALNKNVD
-980 ASNLPIDDNKSFI
+980 ASNLPKDDNKSYI
-993 EDDKANLNAELPDAV
+993 ENDKANLNAELPDAV
-1008 SEGSVS
+1008 SGGSVS
-1014 SPIETTPATSNL
+1014 APIETTPAASNL
-1026 NASTDNA
+1026 DASTDNA
-1033 ATNATRTAAKN
+1033 ATNATRTAATN

-1053 LVIKVNDTLVSTDT
+1053 LVLKVNDTLVSTDT

-1091 TNTDDMRADTDLSK
+1091 INTDDMRADTDLSK

-1183 ASTKPQVLGKHQSV
+1183 ASTKPQVLVQHQSV
-1197 LQDKTSTAQNTQISE
+1197 LQDKTSTTQNTQISE

-1249 SYDNDEFSEGSRV
+1249 SYDNDEFSEGARV

-1317 DRVYKNDAWYQDIVK
+1317 DKVYKNDAWYQDIVK

-1452 QEDSKSLTKK
+1452 QEDSKALTKK

>member
-1 MAIELQGQYQ
+1 M
-11 ALARKYRPQTF
+11 
-22 EDVVGQEHVINALMN
+22 
-37 SIEQQRIHHAY
+37 
-48 LLTGTRGIGKTT
+48 
-60 IARIIA
+60 
-66 KCLECENGIT
+66 
-76 AHPHV
+76 
-81 NGESLCDTCKAI
+81 
-93 ADGNFPDVIEIDGAS
+93 
-108 QTKVDDTRQLLESTQ
+108 
-123 YPPLKG
+123 
-129 RFKVYIIDEV
+129 
-139 HMLSQ
+139 
-144 SSFNALLKTLE
+144 
-155 EPPAYVKFILA
+155 
-166 TTDPQKIPVTVLSRC
+166 
-181 LQFQLKALTVNQ
+181 
-193 ISAQIAKIATK
+193 
-204 ENISFENDAVNLLAR
+204 
-219 AARGSMRDALSLC
+219 
-232 DQAVALGN
+232 
-240 GSITND
+240 
-246 NVQAM
+246 
-251 LGTAGDGFVCSVL
+251 
-264 DLLKNPSATV
+264 
-274 QDTATVA
+274 
-281 VQPQKTLSDV
+281 
-291 LNEIRTISPNYRTLL
+291 
-306 NDLVLCFHD
+306 
-315 LALFQMIGYPQNIN
+315 
-329 IFSIPQSTLTT
+329 
-340 YGPLFSSQAL
+340 
-350 QLYYQIALQGIEEY
+350 
-364 KVSSDGA
+364 
-371 TAFEMT
+371 
-377 ILRMLAF
+377 
-384 TPEKKKDWIGED
+384 
-396 NSVEVIYLNP
+396 
-406 VINSAVDGIVAGKI
+406 
-420 PAENNHSLNTIFTNE
+420 
-435 TTGAVST
+435 
-442 SVAANLKADGSVNS
+442 
-456 ELVDKVA
+456 
-463 SENITLNPDI
+463 NPDI

-555 TDGKT
+555 TDGTT
-560 IQSNSV
+560 IQINSV

-628 FSVNPQ
+628 FSVNPK
-634 NSALDFGSTYGS
+634 NSAPDFGSTYGS

-665 VTNNSPHL
+665 VTNNNPHL

-775 NDSVNGAANDETPS
+775 NDSVNGVANDETPS

-817 NTSEVKNEP
+817 NTSEVKTEP

-965 QKLKEEAATLNKNVD
+965 QKLKEEAAALNKNVD
-980 ASNLPIDDNKSFI
+980 ASNLPKDDNKSFI

-1014 SPIETTPATSNL
+1014 SPIETTPAASNL

-1157 NAVEGNSIGVFSNE
+1157 NAVEGNSRGVFSNE
-1171 FSSIN
+1171 DSSIN

-1183 ASTKPQVLGKHQSV
+1183 ASIQPQVLVQHQSV

-1249 SYDNDEFSEGSRV
+1249 SYDNDEFSEGARV

-1391 VELKIEKVQGIP
+1391 IELKIEKVQGIP
-1403 RGCPEDLARHF
+1403 RGCPEDLARHL

-1452 QEDSKSLTKK
+1452 QEDSKALTKK

>member
-1 MAIELQGQYQ
+1 M
-11 ALARKYRPQTF
+11 
-22 EDVVGQEHVINALMN
+22 
-37 SIEQQRIHHAY
+37 
-48 LLTGTRGIGKTT
+48 
-60 IARIIA
+60 
-66 KCLECENGIT
+66 
-76 AHPHV
+76 
-81 NGESLCDTCKAI
+81 
-93 ADGNFPDVIEIDGAS
+93 
-108 QTKVDDTRQLLESTQ
+108 
-123 YPPLKG
+123 
-129 RFKVYIIDEV
+129 
-139 HMLSQ
+139 
-144 SSFNALLKTLE
+144 
-155 EPPAYVKFILA
+155 
-166 TTDPQKIPVTVLSRC
+166 
-181 LQFQLKALTVNQ
+181 
-193 ISAQIAKIATK
+193 
-204 ENISFENDAVNLLAR
+204 
-219 AARGSMRDALSLC
+219 
-232 DQAVALGN
+232 
-240 GSITND
+240 
-246 NVQAM
+246 
-251 LGTAGDGFVCSVL
+251 
-264 DLLKNPSATV
+264 
-274 QDTATVA
+274 
-281 VQPQKTLSDV
+281 
-291 LNEIRTISPNYRTLL
+291 
-306 NDLVLCFHD
+306 
-315 LALFQMIGYPQNIN
+315 
-329 IFSIPQSTLTT
+329 
-340 YGPLFSSQAL
+340 
-350 QLYYQIALQGIEEY
+350 
-364 KVSSDGA
+364 
-371 TAFEMT
+371 
-377 ILRMLAF
+377 
-384 TPEKKKDWIGED
+384 
-396 NSVEVIYLNP
+396 
-406 VINSAVDGIVAGKI
+406 
-420 PAENNHSLNTIFTNE
+420 
-435 TTGAVST
+435 
-442 SVAANLKADGSVNS
+442 
-456 ELVDKVA
+456 
-463 SENITLNPDI
+463 NPDI

-619 PDINPQSQV
+619 SDINPQSQV
-628 FSVNPQ
+628 FSVNSQ
-634 NSALDFGSTYGS
+634 NSAPDFGSTYGS

-665 VTNNSPHL
+665 VTNNNPHL

-775 NDSVNGAANDETPS
+775 NDSVNGATNDETPS

-817 NTSEVKNEP
+817 NTSEVKTEP

-894 VPSNSNKVT
+894 VLSNSNKVT

-1014 SPIETTPATSNL
+1014 SPIETTPAASNL
-1026 NASTDNA
+1026 NASTDNT

-1176 ENKVIET
+1176 ENKAIET

-1241 VDNSIVDE
+1241 VENSIVDE
-1249 SYDNDEFSEGSRV
+1249 SYDNDEFSEGARV

-1391 VELKIEKVQGIP
+1391 IELKIEKVQGIP

-1452 QEDSKSLTKK
+1452 QEDSKALTKK

>member
-1 MAIELQGQYQ
+1 M
-11 ALARKYRPQTF
+11 
-22 EDVVGQEHVINALMN
+22 
-37 SIEQQRIHHAY
+37 
-48 LLTGTRGIGKTT
+48 
-60 IARIIA
+60 
-66 KCLECENGIT
+66 
-76 AHPHV
+76 
-81 NGESLCDTCKAI
+81 
-93 ADGNFPDVIEIDGAS
+93 
-108 QTKVDDTRQLLESTQ
+108 
-123 YPPLKG
+123 
-129 RFKVYIIDEV
+129 
-139 HMLSQ
+139 
-144 SSFNALLKTLE
+144 
-155 EPPAYVKFILA
+155 
-166 TTDPQKIPVTVLSRC
+166 
-181 LQFQLKALTVNQ
+181 
-193 ISAQIAKIATK
+193 
-204 ENISFENDAVNLLAR
+204 
-219 AARGSMRDALSLC
+219 
-232 DQAVALGN
+232 
-240 GSITND
+240 
-246 NVQAM
+246 
-251 LGTAGDGFVCSVL
+251 
-264 DLLKNPSATV
+264 
-274 QDTATVA
+274 
-281 VQPQKTLSDV
+281 
-291 LNEIRTISPNYRTLL
+291 
-306 NDLVLCFHD
+306 
-315 LALFQMIGYPQNIN
+315 
-329 IFSIPQSTLTT
+329 
-340 YGPLFSSQAL
+340 
-350 QLYYQIALQGIEEY
+350 
-364 KVSSDGA
+364 
-371 TAFEMT
+371 
-377 ILRMLAF
+377 
-384 TPEKKKDWIGED
+384 
-396 NSVEVIYLNP
+396 
-406 VINSAVDGIVAGKI
+406 
-420 PAENNHSLNTIFTNE
+420 
-435 TTGAVST
+435 
-442 SVAANLKADGSVNS
+442 
-456 ELVDKVA
+456 
-463 SENITLNPDI
+463 NPDI

-490 LNKTGEEISLITE
+490 LNKTGEEIALITE
-503 TDKIKQNSDINVVTE
+503 TDKTKLNSDINVATE

-530 VTDHDVVVQTADT
+530 VTDHDVVVQTVDT

-555 TDGKT
+555 TDGTT

-566 EANSAFA
+566 EANSDFA

-584 SAKASPAVEATDTVT
+584 SAKASPTVEATDTVT

-634 NSALDFGSTYGS
+634 NSAPDFSSTYGS

-665 VTNNSPHL
+665 VTNNNPHL

-775 NDSVNGAANDETPS
+775 NDSVNGDANDETPS

-803 GEIVTSSSIAPDTN
+803 GEIVTSSSIVPDTN
-817 NTSEVKNEP
+817 NTSEVKTEP
-826 SVQSVNDSSFDNTEV
+826 SVQSVNDSPFDNTEV

-853 NDEPVYIGATGNLNP
+853 NGEPVYIGTTGNLNH

-894 VPSNSNKVT
+894 VSSNSNKVT

-912 ELSSDNSKDKKNEV
+912 NLSSDNSKDKKNEV

-965 QKLKEEAATLNKNVD
+965 QKLKEEAAALNKNVD
-980 ASNLPIDDNKSFI
+980 ASNLPKNDNKSFI

-1014 SPIETTPATSNL
+1014 APIETTPAASNL

-1033 ATNATRTAAKN
+1033 ATNATRTVATN

-1157 NAVEGNSIGVFSNE
+1157 NAVEGNSSGVFSNE
-1171 FSSIN
+1171 VSSIN

-1183 ASTKPQVLGKHQSV
+1183 ASTKPQVLVQHQSV
-1197 LQDKTSTAQNTQISE
+1197 LQDKISTAQNTQISE

-1249 SYDNDEFSEGSRV
+1249 SYDNDEFSEGARV

-1391 VELKIEKVQGIP
+1391 VELKIENVQGIP

-1414 YVKEIEDTRQKM
+1414 YIKEIEDTRQKM

-1452 QEDSKSLTKK
+1452 QEDSKALTKK

>member
-1 MAIELQGQYQ
+1 M
-11 ALARKYRPQTF
+11 
-22 EDVVGQEHVINALMN
+22 
-37 SIEQQRIHHAY
+37 
-48 LLTGTRGIGKTT
+48 
-60 IARIIA
+60 
-66 KCLECENGIT
+66 
-76 AHPHV
+76 
-81 NGESLCDTCKAI
+81 
-93 ADGNFPDVIEIDGAS
+93 
-108 QTKVDDTRQLLESTQ
+108 
-123 YPPLKG
+123 
-129 RFKVYIIDEV
+129 
-139 HMLSQ
+139 
-144 SSFNALLKTLE
+144 
-155 EPPAYVKFILA
+155 
-166 TTDPQKIPVTVLSRC
+166 
-181 LQFQLKALTVNQ
+181 
-193 ISAQIAKIATK
+193 
-204 ENISFENDAVNLLAR
+204 
-219 AARGSMRDALSLC
+219 
-232 DQAVALGN
+232 
-240 GSITND
+240 
-246 NVQAM
+246 
-251 LGTAGDGFVCSVL
+251 
-264 DLLKNPSATV
+264 
-274 QDTATVA
+274 
-281 VQPQKTLSDV
+281 
-291 LNEIRTISPNYRTLL
+291 
-306 NDLVLCFHD
+306 
-315 LALFQMIGYPQNIN
+315 
-329 IFSIPQSTLTT
+329 
-340 YGPLFSSQAL
+340 
-350 QLYYQIALQGIEEY
+350 
-364 KVSSDGA
+364 
-371 TAFEMT
+371 
-377 ILRMLAF
+377 
-384 TPEKKKDWIGED
+384 
-396 NSVEVIYLNP
+396 
-406 VINSAVDGIVAGKI
+406 
-420 PAENNHSLNTIFTNE
+420 
-435 TTGAVST
+435 
-442 SVAANLKADGSVNS
+442 
-456 ELVDKVA
+456 
-463 SENITLNPDI
+463 
-473 TSALVAEA
+473 
-481 NAITNSRAI
+481 
-490 LNKTGEEISLITE
+490 
-503 TDKIKQNSDINVVTE
+503 
-518 TAPDAQDLPSDT
+518 
-530 VTDHDVVVQTADT
+530 VVQTADT

-555 TDGKT
+555 TDVTT
-560 IQSNSV
+560 IHSNSV

-584 SAKASPAVEATDTVT
+584 SAKASPTVEATDTVT
-599 VSNDEIPSVTDPNEI
+599 VSNDEIPSVTEPNEI

-619 PDINPQSQV
+619 PDIISQSQV

-634 NSALDFGSTYGS
+634 NSASDFGSTYGS

-655 HGLETLNNQV
+655 QGLETLNNQV
-665 VTNNSPHL
+665 VTNNNPHL
-673 GQYRKVLTNIITPK
+673 GLYRKVLTNIITPK

-693 VPENEELQTNSSFTK
+693 VPENEELQTNPSFTK

-731 INHIYGVLK
+731 INHIYVVLK

-775 NDSVNGAANDETPS
+775 NDSINGDANDETPS

-817 NTSEVKNEP
+817 NTSEVKTEP

-853 NDEPVYIGATGNLNP
+853 NDEPVYIGATGNLNH

-894 VPSNSNKVT
+894 VSSNSNKVT

-912 ELSSDNSKDKKNEV
+912 DLSSDNSKDKKNEV

-965 QKLKEEAATLNKNVD
+965 QKLKEEAAALNKNVD
-980 ASNLPIDDNKSFI
+980 ASNLPKNDNKSFI

-1014 SPIETTPATSNL
+1014 APIETTPAASNL

-1033 ATNATRTAAKN
+1033 ATNATRTSATD

-1091 TNTDDMRADTDLSK
+1091 TNTDDMRSDTDLSK

-1157 NAVEGNSIGVFSNE
+1157 NAVEGNSSGVSSNE
-1171 FSSIN
+1171 DSSIN

-1183 ASTKPQVLGKHQSV
+1183 ASTKPQVLVQHQSV
-1197 LQDKTSTAQNTQISE
+1197 LQNKISTAQNTQISE

-1249 SYDNDEFSEGSRV
+1249 SYDNDEFSEGARV

>member
-1 MAIELQGQYQ
+1 M
-11 ALARKYRPQTF
+11 
-22 EDVVGQEHVINALMN
+22 
-37 SIEQQRIHHAY
+37 
-48 LLTGTRGIGKTT
+48 
-60 IARIIA
+60 
-66 KCLECENGIT
+66 
-76 AHPHV
+76 
-81 NGESLCDTCKAI
+81 
-93 ADGNFPDVIEIDGAS
+93 
-108 QTKVDDTRQLLESTQ
+108 
-123 YPPLKG
+123 
-129 RFKVYIIDEV
+129 
-139 HMLSQ
+139 
-144 SSFNALLKTLE
+144 
-155 EPPAYVKFILA
+155 
-166 TTDPQKIPVTVLSRC
+166 
-181 LQFQLKALTVNQ
+181 
-193 ISAQIAKIATK
+193 
-204 ENISFENDAVNLLAR
+204 
-219 AARGSMRDALSLC
+219 
-232 DQAVALGN
+232 
-240 GSITND
+240 
-246 NVQAM
+246 
-251 LGTAGDGFVCSVL
+251 
-264 DLLKNPSATV
+264 
-274 QDTATVA
+274 
-281 VQPQKTLSDV
+281 
-291 LNEIRTISPNYRTLL
+291 
-306 NDLVLCFHD
+306 
-315 LALFQMIGYPQNIN
+315 
-329 IFSIPQSTLTT
+329 
-340 YGPLFSSQAL
+340 
-350 QLYYQIALQGIEEY
+350 
-364 KVSSDGA
+364 
-371 TAFEMT
+371 
-377 ILRMLAF
+377 
-384 TPEKKKDWIGED
+384 
-396 NSVEVIYLNP
+396 
-406 VINSAVDGIVAGKI
+406 
-420 PAENNHSLNTIFTNE
+420 
-435 TTGAVST
+435 
-442 SVAANLKADGSVNS
+442 
-456 ELVDKVA
+456 
-463 SENITLNPDI
+463 NPDI

-490 LNKTGEEISLITE
+490 LNKTGEEIALITE
-503 TDKIKQNSDINVVTE
+503 TDKTKLNSDINVATE

-530 VTDHDVVVQTADT
+530 VTDHDVVVQTVDT

-555 TDGKT
+555 TDGTT

-566 EANSAFA
+566 EANSDFA

-584 SAKASPAVEATDTVT
+584 SAKASPTVETTDTVT

-634 NSALDFGSTYGS
+634 NSAPDFSSTYGS

-665 VTNNSPHL
+665 VTNNNPHL

-775 NDSVNGAANDETPS
+775 NDSVNGDANDETPS

-803 GEIVTSSSIAPDTN
+803 GEIVTSSSIVPDTN
-817 NTSEVKNEP
+817 NTSEVKTEP
-826 SVQSVNDSSFDNTEV
+826 SVQSVNDSPFDNTEV

-853 NDEPVYIGATGNLNP
+853 NGEPVYIGTTGNLNH

-894 VPSNSNKVT
+894 VSSNSNKVT

-912 ELSSDNSKDKKNEV
+912 NLSSDNSKDKKNEV

-965 QKLKEEAATLNKNVD
+965 QKLKEEAAALNKNVD
-980 ASNLPIDDNKSFI
+980 ASNLPKNDNKSFI

-1014 SPIETTPATSNL
+1014 APIETTPAASNL

-1033 ATNATRTAAKN
+1033 ATNATRTSATD

-1157 NAVEGNSIGVFSNE
+1157 NAVEGNSSGVFSNE
-1171 FSSIN
+1171 VSSIN

-1183 ASTKPQVLGKHQSV
+1183 ASTKPQVLVQHQSV
-1197 LQDKTSTAQNTQISE
+1197 LQDKISTAQNTQISE

-1249 SYDNDEFSEGSRV
+1249 SYDNDEFSEGARV

-1414 YVKEIEDTRQKM
+1414 YIKEIEDTRQKM

-1452 QEDSKSLTKK
+1452 QEDSKALTKK

>member
-1 MAIELQGQYQ
+1 M
-11 ALARKYRPQTF
+11 
-22 EDVVGQEHVINALMN
+22 
-37 SIEQQRIHHAY
+37 
-48 LLTGTRGIGKTT
+48 
-60 IARIIA
+60 
-66 KCLECENGIT
+66 
-76 AHPHV
+76 
-81 NGESLCDTCKAI
+81 
-93 ADGNFPDVIEIDGAS
+93 
-108 QTKVDDTRQLLESTQ
+108 
-123 YPPLKG
+123 
-129 RFKVYIIDEV
+129 
-139 HMLSQ
+139 
-144 SSFNALLKTLE
+144 
-155 EPPAYVKFILA
+155 
-166 TTDPQKIPVTVLSRC
+166 
-181 LQFQLKALTVNQ
+181 
-193 ISAQIAKIATK
+193 
-204 ENISFENDAVNLLAR
+204 
-219 AARGSMRDALSLC
+219 
-232 DQAVALGN
+232 
-240 GSITND
+240 
-246 NVQAM
+246 
-251 LGTAGDGFVCSVL
+251 
-264 DLLKNPSATV
+264 
-274 QDTATVA
+274 
-281 VQPQKTLSDV
+281 
-291 LNEIRTISPNYRTLL
+291 
-306 NDLVLCFHD
+306 
-315 LALFQMIGYPQNIN
+315 
-329 IFSIPQSTLTT
+329 
-340 YGPLFSSQAL
+340 
-350 QLYYQIALQGIEEY
+350 
-364 KVSSDGA
+364 
-371 TAFEMT
+371 
-377 ILRMLAF
+377 
-384 TPEKKKDWIGED
+384 
-396 NSVEVIYLNP
+396 
-406 VINSAVDGIVAGKI
+406 
-420 PAENNHSLNTIFTNE
+420 
-435 TTGAVST
+435 
-442 SVAANLKADGSVNS
+442 
-456 ELVDKVA
+456 
-463 SENITLNPDI
+463 
-473 TSALVAEA
+473 
-481 NAITNSRAI
+481 
-490 LNKTGEEISLITE
+490 
-503 TDKIKQNSDINVVTE
+503 
-518 TAPDAQDLPSDT
+518 
-530 VTDHDVVVQTADT
+530 
-543 TNNDVSAPLSVN
+543 
-555 TDGKT
+555 
-560 IQSNSV
+560 
-566 EANSAFA
+566 
-573 QKSTL
+573 
-578 DNISIS
+578 
-584 SAKASPAVEATDTVT
+584 
-599 VSNDEIPSVTDPNEI
+599 
-614 NEFPV
+614 

-634 NSALDFGSTYGS
+634 NRAPGFGSTYGS

-665 VTNNSPHL
+665 VTNNNPHL

-775 NDSVNGAANDETPS
+775 SDSVNGDANDETPS

-817 NTSEVKNEP
+817 NTSEVKTEP

-894 VPSNSNKVT
+894 VSSNSNKVI

-912 ELSSDNSKDKKNEV
+912 ELSSDNLKDKKNEV

-965 QKLKEEAATLNKNVD
+965 QKLKEEAAALNKNVD
-980 ASNLPIDDNKSFI
+980 ASNLPKDDNKSFI

-1008 SEGSVS
+1008 SEGAVS
-1014 SPIETTPATSNL
+1014 APIETTPATSDL

-1033 ATNATRTAAKN
+1033 ATNATRTAATN

-1067 VKVNSIAQS
+1067 VKVNSIAQG
-1076 SVIGSAKVTNNNTKL
+1076 SVIGSAKVTNNNTNL

-1105 VQEFMSL
+1105 VHEFMSL

-1157 NAVEGNSIGVFSNE
+1157 NAVEGNSSGVFSNE
-1171 FSSIN
+1171 DSSIN
-1176 ENKVIET
+1176 ENKAIET
-1183 ASTKPQVLGKHQSV
+1183 ASTQPQVLVQHQSV

-1249 SYDNDEFSEGSRV
+1249 SYDNDEFSEGARV

-1371 ISPEFHH
+1371 ISPDFHH

-1452 QEDSKSLTKK
+1452 QEDSKTVTKK

>member
-1 MAIELQGQYQ
+1 M
-11 ALARKYRPQTF
+11 
-22 EDVVGQEHVINALMN
+22 
-37 SIEQQRIHHAY
+37 
-48 LLTGTRGIGKTT
+48 
-60 IARIIA
+60 
-66 KCLECENGIT
+66 
-76 AHPHV
+76 
-81 NGESLCDTCKAI
+81 
-93 ADGNFPDVIEIDGAS
+93 
-108 QTKVDDTRQLLESTQ
+108 
-123 YPPLKG
+123 
-129 RFKVYIIDEV
+129 
-139 HMLSQ
+139 
-144 SSFNALLKTLE
+144 
-155 EPPAYVKFILA
+155 
-166 TTDPQKIPVTVLSRC
+166 
-181 LQFQLKALTVNQ
+181 
-193 ISAQIAKIATK
+193 
-204 ENISFENDAVNLLAR
+204 
-219 AARGSMRDALSLC
+219 
-232 DQAVALGN
+232 
-240 GSITND
+240 
-246 NVQAM
+246 
-251 LGTAGDGFVCSVL
+251 
-264 DLLKNPSATV
+264 
-274 QDTATVA
+274 
-281 VQPQKTLSDV
+281 
-291 LNEIRTISPNYRTLL
+291 
-306 NDLVLCFHD
+306 
-315 LALFQMIGYPQNIN
+315 
-329 IFSIPQSTLTT
+329 
-340 YGPLFSSQAL
+340 
-350 QLYYQIALQGIEEY
+350 
-364 KVSSDGA
+364 
-371 TAFEMT
+371 
-377 ILRMLAF
+377 
-384 TPEKKKDWIGED
+384 
-396 NSVEVIYLNP
+396 
-406 VINSAVDGIVAGKI
+406 
-420 PAENNHSLNTIFTNE
+420 
-435 TTGAVST
+435 
-442 SVAANLKADGSVNS
+442 
-456 ELVDKVA
+456 
-463 SENITLNPDI
+463 
-473 TSALVAEA
+473 
-481 NAITNSRAI
+481 
-490 LNKTGEEISLITE
+490 
-503 TDKIKQNSDINVVTE
+503 
-518 TAPDAQDLPSDT
+518 
-530 VTDHDVVVQTADT
+530 VVQTADT

-614 NEFPV
+614 NEFQV
-619 PDINPQSQV
+619 TDINPQSQV

-634 NSALDFGSTYGS
+634 NNAPDFGSTYGS

-665 VTNNSPHL
+665 VTNNNPHL
-673 GQYRKVLTNIITPK
+673 GQYKKVLTNIITPK

-775 NDSVNGAANDETPS
+775 NDSVNGAANNETPS

-817 NTSEVKNEP
+817 NTSEVKTEP
-826 SVQSVNDSSFDNTEV
+826 SVQSVNDSSFENTEV

-880 VAIENSVSDSSLVH
+880 VAIENSVSDSSSLVH

-965 QKLKEEAATLNKNVD
+965 QKLKEEAAALNKNVD
-980 ASNLPIDDNKSFI
+980 ASNLPKEDNKSFI

-1014 SPIETTPATSNL
+1014 APIETTPAASNL

-1033 ATNATRTAAKN
+1033 ATNATRTAATN

-1053 LVIKVNDTLVSTDT
+1053 LVLKVNDTLVSTDT
-1067 VKVNSIAQS
+1067 VKENSIAQS

-1091 TNTDDMRADTDLSK
+1091 INTDDMRADTDLSK

-1157 NAVEGNSIGVFSNE
+1157 NAVEGNSSGVFSNE

-1183 ASTKPQVLGKHQSV
+1183 ASIQPQVLVQHQSV

-1249 SYDNDEFSEGSRV
+1249 SYDNDEFSEGARV

-1452 QEDSKSLTKK
+1452 QEDSKALTKK

>member
-1 MAIELQGQYQ
+1 M
-11 ALARKYRPQTF
+11 
-22 EDVVGQEHVINALMN
+22 
-37 SIEQQRIHHAY
+37 
-48 LLTGTRGIGKTT
+48 
-60 IARIIA
+60 
-66 KCLECENGIT
+66 
-76 AHPHV
+76 
-81 NGESLCDTCKAI
+81 
-93 ADGNFPDVIEIDGAS
+93 
-108 QTKVDDTRQLLESTQ
+108 
-123 YPPLKG
+123 
-129 RFKVYIIDEV
+129 
-139 HMLSQ
+139 
-144 SSFNALLKTLE
+144 
-155 EPPAYVKFILA
+155 
-166 TTDPQKIPVTVLSRC
+166 
-181 LQFQLKALTVNQ
+181 
-193 ISAQIAKIATK
+193 
-204 ENISFENDAVNLLAR
+204 
-219 AARGSMRDALSLC
+219 
-232 DQAVALGN
+232 
-240 GSITND
+240 
-246 NVQAM
+246 
-251 LGTAGDGFVCSVL
+251 
-264 DLLKNPSATV
+264 
-274 QDTATVA
+274 
-281 VQPQKTLSDV
+281 
-291 LNEIRTISPNYRTLL
+291 
-306 NDLVLCFHD
+306 
-315 LALFQMIGYPQNIN
+315 
-329 IFSIPQSTLTT
+329 
-340 YGPLFSSQAL
+340 
-350 QLYYQIALQGIEEY
+350 
-364 KVSSDGA
+364 
-371 TAFEMT
+371 
-377 ILRMLAF
+377 
-384 TPEKKKDWIGED
+384 
-396 NSVEVIYLNP
+396 
-406 VINSAVDGIVAGKI
+406 
-420 PAENNHSLNTIFTNE
+420 
-435 TTGAVST
+435 
-442 SVAANLKADGSVNS
+442 
-456 ELVDKVA
+456 
-463 SENITLNPDI
+463 NPDI

-490 LNKTGEEISLITE
+490 LNKTGEEIALITE
-503 TDKIKQNSDINVVTE
+503 TDKTKLNSDINVATE

-530 VTDHDVVVQTADT
+530 VTDHDVVVQTVDT

-555 TDGKT
+555 TDGTT

-566 EANSAFA
+566 EANSDFA

-584 SAKASPAVEATDTVT
+584 SAKASPTVEATDTVT

-634 NSALDFGSTYGS
+634 NSAPAFGSTYDS
-646 KSEDLNVLI
+646 KSDDLNVLI
-655 HGLETLNNQV
+655 QGLETLNNQV
-665 VTNNSPHL
+665 VTNNNPHL
-673 GQYRKVLTNIITPK
+673 GQYKKVLTNIITPK

-693 VPENEELQTNSSFTK
+693 VPENEELQTNSSFTN

-775 NDSVNGAANDETPS
+775 NDSVNGDANDETPS

-803 GEIVTSSSIAPDTN
+803 GEIVTSSSIVPDTN
-817 NTSEVKNEP
+817 NTSEVKTEP

-853 NDEPVYIGATGNLNP
+853 NGEPVYIGTTGNLNH

-894 VPSNSNKVT
+894 VSSNSNKVT

-912 ELSSDNSKDKKNEV
+912 NLSSDNSKDKKNEV

-965 QKLKEEAATLNKNVD
+965 QKLKEEVAALNKNVD
-980 ASNLPIDDNKSFI
+980 ASNLPKNDNKSFI

-1014 SPIETTPATSNL
+1014 APIETTPAASNL

-1033 ATNATRTAAKN
+1033 ATNASRTAATN

-1118 ELQKGSYTDSVPV
+1118 ELQKGSYADSVPV

-1157 NAVEGNSIGVFSNE
+1157 NAVEGNSSGVSSNE
-1171 FSSIN
+1171 DSSIN
-1176 ENKVIET
+1176 ENKVIEN
-1183 ASTKPQVLGKHQSV
+1183 ASTKPQVLVQHQSV

-1249 SYDNDEFSEGSRV
+1249 SYDNDEFSEGARV

-1391 VELKIEKVQGIP
+1391 VELKIERVQGIP

-1414 YVKEIEDTRQKM
+1414 YIKEIEDTRQKM

>member
-1 MAIELQGQYQ
+1 M
-11 ALARKYRPQTF
+11 
-22 EDVVGQEHVINALMN
+22 
-37 SIEQQRIHHAY
+37 
-48 LLTGTRGIGKTT
+48 
-60 IARIIA
+60 
-66 KCLECENGIT
+66 
-76 AHPHV
+76 
-81 NGESLCDTCKAI
+81 
-93 ADGNFPDVIEIDGAS
+93 
-108 QTKVDDTRQLLESTQ
+108 
-123 YPPLKG
+123 
-129 RFKVYIIDEV
+129 
-139 HMLSQ
+139 
-144 SSFNALLKTLE
+144 
-155 EPPAYVKFILA
+155 
-166 TTDPQKIPVTVLSRC
+166 
-181 LQFQLKALTVNQ
+181 
-193 ISAQIAKIATK
+193 
-204 ENISFENDAVNLLAR
+204 
-219 AARGSMRDALSLC
+219 
-232 DQAVALGN
+232 
-240 GSITND
+240 
-246 NVQAM
+246 
-251 LGTAGDGFVCSVL
+251 
-264 DLLKNPSATV
+264 
-274 QDTATVA
+274 
-281 VQPQKTLSDV
+281 
-291 LNEIRTISPNYRTLL
+291 
-306 NDLVLCFHD
+306 
-315 LALFQMIGYPQNIN
+315 
-329 IFSIPQSTLTT
+329 
-340 YGPLFSSQAL
+340 
-350 QLYYQIALQGIEEY
+350 
-364 KVSSDGA
+364 
-371 TAFEMT
+371 
-377 ILRMLAF
+377 
-384 TPEKKKDWIGED
+384 
-396 NSVEVIYLNP
+396 
-406 VINSAVDGIVAGKI
+406 
-420 PAENNHSLNTIFTNE
+420 
-435 TTGAVST
+435 
-442 SVAANLKADGSVNS
+442 
-456 ELVDKVA
+456 
-463 SENITLNPDI
+463 NPDI

-518 TAPDAQDLPSDT
+518 TAPDAQNLPSDT
-530 VTDHDVVVQTADT
+530 VTDHDVVVQAADT

-584 SAKASPAVEATDTVT
+584 SAKASPAVESTDTVT

-619 PDINPQSQV
+619 SDINPQSQV

-634 NSALDFGSTYGS
+634 NSAPDFGSTYGS

-665 VTNNSPHL
+665 VTNNNPHL

-775 NDSVNGAANDETPS
+775 NDSVNGATNDETPS

-817 NTSEVKNEP
+817 NTSEVETEP

-965 QKLKEEAATLNKNVD
+965 QKLKEEAAVLNKNVD
-980 ASNLPIDDNKSFI
+980 ASNLPKDDNKSFI

-1014 SPIETTPATSNL
+1014 APIETTPAASNL

-1033 ATNATRTAAKN
+1033 ATNATRTAATN

-1053 LVIKVNDTLVSTDT
+1053 LVIKVNDTFVSTDT

-1171 FSSIN
+1171 DSSIN
-1176 ENKVIET
+1176 ENKAIET
-1183 ASTKPQVLGKHQSV
+1183 ASTQPQVLVQHQSV

-1249 SYDNDEFSEGSRV
+1249 SYDNDEFSEGARV

-1391 VELKIEKVQGIP
+1391 IELKIEKVQGIP

>member
-1 MAIELQGQYQ
+1 M
-11 ALARKYRPQTF
+11 
-22 EDVVGQEHVINALMN
+22 VVH
-37 SIEQQRIHHAY
+37 
-48 LLTGTRGIGKTT
+48 
-60 IARIIA
+60 
-66 KCLECENGIT
+66 
-76 AHPHV
+76 
-81 NGESLCDTCKAI
+81 
-93 ADGNFPDVIEIDGAS
+93 
-108 QTKVDDTRQLLESTQ
+108 
-123 YPPLKG
+123 
-129 RFKVYIIDEV
+129 
-139 HMLSQ
+139 
-144 SSFNALLKTLE
+144 
-155 EPPAYVKFILA
+155 
-166 TTDPQKIPVTVLSRC
+166 
-181 LQFQLKALTVNQ
+181 
-193 ISAQIAKIATK
+193 
-204 ENISFENDAVNLLAR
+204 
-219 AARGSMRDALSLC
+219 
-232 DQAVALGN
+232 
-240 GSITND
+240 
-246 NVQAM
+246 
-251 LGTAGDGFVCSVL
+251 
-264 DLLKNPSATV
+264 
-274 QDTATVA
+274 
-281 VQPQKTLSDV
+281 
-291 LNEIRTISPNYRTLL
+291 
-306 NDLVLCFHD
+306 
-315 LALFQMIGYPQNIN
+315 
-329 IFSIPQSTLTT
+329 
-340 YGPLFSSQAL
+340 
-350 QLYYQIALQGIEEY
+350 
-364 KVSSDGA
+364 
-371 TAFEMT
+371 
-377 ILRMLAF
+377 
-384 TPEKKKDWIGED
+384 
-396 NSVEVIYLNP
+396 
-406 VINSAVDGIVAGKI
+406 
-420 PAENNHSLNTIFTNE
+420 
-435 TTGAVST
+435 
-442 SVAANLKADGSVNS
+442 
-456 ELVDKVA
+456 
-463 SENITLNPDI
+463 
-473 TSALVAEA
+473 
-481 NAITNSRAI
+481 
-490 LNKTGEEISLITE
+490 
-503 TDKIKQNSDINVVTE
+503 
-518 TAPDAQDLPSDT
+518 
-530 VTDHDVVVQTADT
+530 TADT
-543 TNNDVSAPLSVN
+543 NNNDVTAPLSVN
-555 TDGKT
+555 TDGTT

-584 SAKASPAVEATDTVT
+584 SAKASPTVEATDTVT

-634 NSALDFGSTYGS
+634 NSAPDFGSTYGS

-665 VTNNSPHL
+665 VTNNNPHL

-693 VPENEELQTNSSFTK
+693 VPENEELQTNPSFTK

-731 INHIYGVLK
+731 INHIYVVLK

-775 NDSVNGAANDETPS
+775 NDSINGDANDETPS

-817 NTSEVKNEP
+817 NTSEVKTEP

-841 KSNVNNAETAPA
+841 KCNVNNAETAPA
-853 NDEPVYIGATGNLNP
+853 NGEPVYIGATGNLNP

-912 ELSSDNSKDKKNEV
+912 DLSSDNSKDKKNEV

-965 QKLKEEAATLNKNVD
+965 QKLKEEAAALNKNVD
-980 ASNLPIDDNKSFI
+980 ASNLPKDDNKSFI

-1014 SPIETTPATSNL
+1014 APIETTSATSNL

-1033 ATNATRTAAKN
+1033 ATNATRTAATN

-1118 ELQKGSYTDSVPV
+1118 ELQKGCYTDSVPV

-1157 NAVEGNSIGVFSNE
+1157 NAVEGNSSGVSSNE
-1171 FSSIN
+1171 DSSIN

-1183 ASTKPQVLGKHQSV
+1183 ASTKPQVLVQHQSV
-1197 LQDKTSTAQNTQISE
+1197 LQNKISTAQNTQISE

-1249 SYDNDEFSEGSRV
+1249 SYDNDEFSEGARV
-1262 KGSDLKFDYIGANEN
+1262 KGSDLKFDYVGANEN

>member
-1 MAIELQGQYQ
+1 M
-11 ALARKYRPQTF
+11 
-22 EDVVGQEHVINALMN
+22 
-37 SIEQQRIHHAY
+37 
-48 LLTGTRGIGKTT
+48 
-60 IARIIA
+60 
-66 KCLECENGIT
+66 
-76 AHPHV
+76 
-81 NGESLCDTCKAI
+81 
-93 ADGNFPDVIEIDGAS
+93 
-108 QTKVDDTRQLLESTQ
+108 
-123 YPPLKG
+123 
-129 RFKVYIIDEV
+129 
-139 HMLSQ
+139 
-144 SSFNALLKTLE
+144 
-155 EPPAYVKFILA
+155 
-166 TTDPQKIPVTVLSRC
+166 
-181 LQFQLKALTVNQ
+181 
-193 ISAQIAKIATK
+193 
-204 ENISFENDAVNLLAR
+204 
-219 AARGSMRDALSLC
+219 
-232 DQAVALGN
+232 
-240 GSITND
+240 
-246 NVQAM
+246 
-251 LGTAGDGFVCSVL
+251 
-264 DLLKNPSATV
+264 
-274 QDTATVA
+274 
-281 VQPQKTLSDV
+281 
-291 LNEIRTISPNYRTLL
+291 
-306 NDLVLCFHD
+306 
-315 LALFQMIGYPQNIN
+315 
-329 IFSIPQSTLTT
+329 
-340 YGPLFSSQAL
+340 
-350 QLYYQIALQGIEEY
+350 
-364 KVSSDGA
+364 
-371 TAFEMT
+371 
-377 ILRMLAF
+377 
-384 TPEKKKDWIGED
+384 
-396 NSVEVIYLNP
+396 
-406 VINSAVDGIVAGKI
+406 
-420 PAENNHSLNTIFTNE
+420 
-435 TTGAVST
+435 
-442 SVAANLKADGSVNS
+442 
-456 ELVDKVA
+456 
-463 SENITLNPDI
+463 NPDI

-490 LNKTGEEISLITE
+490 LNKTGEEIALITE
-503 TDKIKQNSDINVVTE
+503 TDKTKLNSDINVATE

-530 VTDHDVVVQTADT
+530 VTDHDVVVQTVDT

-555 TDGKT
+555 TDGTT

-566 EANSAFA
+566 EANSDFA

-584 SAKASPAVEATDTVT
+584 SAKASPTVETTDTVT

-634 NSALDFGSTYGS
+634 NSAPDFSSTYGS

-665 VTNNSPHL
+665 VTNNNPHL

-775 NDSVNGAANDETPS
+775 NDSVNGDANDETPS

-803 GEIVTSSSIAPDTN
+803 GEIVTSSSIVPDTN
-817 NTSEVKNEP
+817 NTSEVKTEP
-826 SVQSVNDSSFDNTEV
+826 SVQSVNDSPFDNTEV

-853 NDEPVYIGATGNLNP
+853 NGEPVYIGTTGNLNH

-894 VPSNSNKVT
+894 VSSNSNKVT

-912 ELSSDNSKDKKNEV
+912 NLSSDNSKDKKNEV

-965 QKLKEEAATLNKNVD
+965 QKLKEEAAALNKNVD
-980 ASNLPIDDNKSFI
+980 ASNLPKNDNKSFI

-1014 SPIETTPATSNL
+1014 APIETTPAASNL

-1033 ATNATRTAAKN
+1033 ATNATRTSATD

-1157 NAVEGNSIGVFSNE
+1157 NAVEGNSSGVFSNE
-1171 FSSIN
+1171 VSSIN

-1183 ASTKPQVLGKHQSV
+1183 ASTKPQVLVQHQSV
-1197 LQDKTSTAQNTQISE
+1197 LQDKISTAQNTQISE

-1249 SYDNDEFSEGSRV
+1249 SYDNDEFSEGARV

-1452 QEDSKSLTKK
+1452 QEDSKALTKK